1 MFLTIKKQIINNNTK
16 PIMKQHFI
24 QVCMLTAGL
33 AMPTFSASLMAAGNP
48 NPIVAQQ
55 QQVQGTVVDKTGEPL
70 IGVTV
75 QVVGQ
80 QGGTVTDM
88 DGHYSIKAAKGAQL
102 KFSYIGFTEQTLK
115 VTGNQLNV
123 TMSEDNQTLQEV
135 VVVGYGV
142 QKKESLTGA
151 VTVVDAK
158 AFQDKGSVSSPLQAL
173 QGAVPGVVITRN
185 SGAPGDESWGMSLRG
200 AVSTNSASPLV
211 IVDGVEYS
219 DGINGLR
226 LLNSADIESI
236 KFLKDASAAIYG
248 SKAAGGVVLITTKRA
263 KDTKMT
269 IEYSGS
275 FTAKKVGM
283 QPELMSMEQWCDAV
297 ETALMNDG
305 GTNTNWLTYV
315 DLARKYKGSYID
327 LDKSPNPFGSSGFKD
342 VADFVFSDN
351 DWQKTLWGDSWS
363 TQHSLSLSGG
373 NQSNMFRISLGYLYD
388 GSTLQWGNNN
398 NQRFNL
404 RVNDKLQVAK
414 NFTLT
419 TDIAYNRQ
427 DQVAP
432 SQIGSVL
439 SAGTPQPGLPAS
451 TIDGRPYAWGTWC
464 APNWI
469 AELGGDNKLR
479 VNAINIS
486 EMATWNINKNLDAV
500 VTIGYNTSSASRDNV
515 SKAIDWYNY
524 AGTREVFHKP
534 TQSESSYSST
544 FSRTDYYMGSGYLN
558 YHTALA
564 DKHHISAMVGAQYN
578 YMQYKGSGVSVKDIN
593 PELEI
598 PNGQGLVSISG
609 ASKYHEAMMSY
620 FSRLNYDYKERYL
633 LEGLMRYDGS
643 SKFQKENRWQFFWGL
658 SGGWRLMEESFM
670 KPLDHIFSNL
680 KLRLSYGVVGN
691 QSGIG
696 RYDGTQLYNVKTASG
711 ALIGSGLLTYIDT
724 NGELAS
730 TDRTWEKI
738 HNYNVGLDFGFLNNR
753 LTGSVEGF
761 YKRNNNMLI
770 SVDYPGILGDKAP
783 KANKGKFEAKGW
795 ELNLNWADRIG
806 QVKYH
811 IGGMITYAT
820 NKVLDIGATSVI
832 SAGFK
837 SVQEGYPLN
846 SYFGYRYMGKIQTQ
860 EQLQKYTD
868 YYMSGNTLN
877 WTGSLR
883 LGDNMFEDVNHDG
896 KINEKD
902 LVYLGSDDPKLSYSF
917 NLGAEW
923 KGIDISA
930 MFQGVGRRTIFR
942 DGSATGTNSW
952 RVPMSAI
959 YQNTTTQSIG
969 KTWSPEN
976 RDAYYPTY
984 TNTEWLNKYNYQIS
998 TWSVEDGAY
1007 LRLKNLT
1014 IGYTL
1019 PQSVIKKLQPLN
1031 RLRIY
1036 FTGTDL
1042 WETSKVRDG
1051 WDPEQSRTAYDDHN
1065 NPLGRY
1071 PFNRTFTIGVDATF

>member
-1 MFLTIKKQIINNNTK
+1 MKHNFIKA
-16 PIMKQHFI
+16 
-24 QVCMLTAGL
+24 CMLSGL
-33 AMPTFSASLMAAGNP
+33 VTPLFSASVLAAGNP
-48 NPIVAQQ
+48 NPVVAQQ

-80 QGGTVTDM
+80 QGGAVTDL
-88 DGHYSIKAAKGAQL
+88 DGHYSIKAAKGAQI
-102 KFSYIGFTEQTLK
+102 KFTYIGFTEQILK
-115 VTGNQLNV
+115 VTGNTLDV
-123 TMSEDNQTLQEV
+123 TMSEDSQALQEV
-135 VVVGYGV
+135 VVVGYGT

-151 VTVVDAK
+151 VAVVDAK

-173 QGAVPGVVITRN
+173 QGSVPGVVITRN

-200 AVSTNSASPLV
+200 AVSTNNASPLV

-236 KFLKDASAAIYG
+236 NFLKDASAAIYG
-248 SKAAGGVVLITTKRA
+248 SKAAGGVVLVTTKRA
-263 KDTKMT
+263 KDAKMT

-275 FTAKKVGM
+275 FTGKKIGL
-283 QPELMSMEQWCDAV
+283 QPELMTMDQWCDAV
-297 ETALMNDG
+297 ITALTNDG
-305 GTNTNWLTYV
+305 SSNTNWLTYAK
-315 DLARKYKGSYID
+315 LAQKYKGSYID
-327 LDKSPNPFGSSGFKD
+327 LDKSPNPYGGAGFKD

-363 TQHSLSLSGG
+363 TQHSLSISGG
-373 NQSNMFRISLGYLYD
+373 NQANMFRISLGYLYD

-404 RVNDKLQVAK
+404 RINDKLQLAK

-432 SQIGSVL
+432 SQLNSVL
-439 SAGTPQPGLPAS
+439 SASTPQPGLPAS
-451 TIDGRPYAWGTWC
+451 TINGRPYAWGTWC
-464 APNWI
+464 APNWV

-479 VNAINIS
+479 VNAVNIS
-486 EMATWNINKNLDAV
+486 EVLNWNINKHLDAV
-500 VTIGYNTSSASRDNV
+500 VTVGYNTSSATRDKV
-515 SKAIDWYNY
+515 RKAIDWYNY
-524 AGTREVFHKP
+524 AGTRIVRTYP
-534 TQSESSYSST
+534 TQAESSYENT
-544 FSRTDYYMGSGYLN
+544 FSRTDYYMGSGYVN
-558 YHTALA
+558 YHNTFA
-564 DKHHISAMVGAQYN
+564 DAHNFSAMVGAQYN
-578 YMQYKGSGVSVKDIN
+578 YMQYKGTGVQVKDIN
-593 PELEI
+593 PDLEV
-598 PNGQGLVSISG
+598 PNGQGEIKLTN
-609 ASKYHEAMMSY
+609 ATKYHEAMMSY
-620 FSRLNYDYKERYL
+620 FGRLNYDYKQRYL

-643 SKFQKENRWQFFWGL
+643 SKFQPENRWEFFWGL

-670 KPLDHIFSNL
+670 KPLSNIFSNL

-691 QSGIG
+691 QNGIG

-711 ALIGSGLLTYIDT
+711 ALVGTGLLTYIDT

-753 LTGSVEGF
+753 LTGSVEAF

-770 SVDYPGILGDKAP
+770 SVQYPGILGDNAP

-795 ELNLNWADRIG
+795 ELNVNWADNIG
-806 QVKYH
+806 KMKYH
-811 IGGMITYAT
+811 VGGMITYAT
-820 NKVLDIGATSVI
+820 NKVLDYGSTEVM

-837 SVQEGYPLN
+837 DVKQGYPLN
-846 SYFGYRYMGKIQTQ
+846 SYFGYRYIGKIQNK

-868 YYMSGNTLN
+868 YYYAGNTLN

-902 LVYLGSDDPKLSYSF
+902 LVYLGTNDPKLSYSF
-917 NLGAEW
+917 NFGAEW
-923 KGIDISA
+923 KGIDVSA

-942 DGSATGTNSW
+942 DASATGTSTW
-952 RVPMSAI
+952 RVPMAAI
-959 YQNTTTQSIG
+959 YLNTLNSSVG
-969 KTWSPEN
+969 KTWSPE
-976 RDAYYPTY
+976 RPDAYYPTY
-984 TNTEWLNKYNYQIS
+984 TNIQWINKYNYQIS
-998 TWSVEDGAY
+998 SWSVEDGAY
-1007 LRLKNLT
+1007 LRLKNVT

-1019 PQSVIKKLQPLN
+1019 PQSVLKSLKPLN
-1031 RLRIY
+1031 RLRVY
-1036 FTGTDL
+1036 FTGSDL
-1042 WETSKVRDG
+1042 WETSKIRDG
-1051 WDPEQSRTAYDDHN
+1051 WDPEQSRNAYDDTN
-1065 NPLGRY
+1065 NALGRF

>member
-1 MFLTIKKQIINNNTK
+1 
-16 PIMKQHFI
+16 MKQQFI
-24 QVCMLTAGL
+24 KVCMLSGL
-33 AMPTFSASLMAAGNP
+33 AMPLFSASLMATGNP

-80 QGGTVTDM
+80 QGGTVTDL
-88 DGHYSIKAAKGAQL
+88 DGHYSIKAAKGAQI
-102 KFSYIGFTEQTLK
+102 KFSYIGFTEQVLK
-115 VTGNQLNV
+115 VAGNQLNV

-151 VTVVDAK
+151 VAVVDAK

-173 QGAVPGVVITRN
+173 QGAVPGVIITRN

-200 AVSTNSASPLV
+200 AVSANTAAPLV

-236 KFLKDASAAIYG
+236 NFLKDASAAIYG
-248 SKAAGGVVLITTKRA
+248 SKAAGGVVLVTTKRA
-263 KDTKMT
+263 KDAKMT

-275 FTAKKVGM
+275 FTAKKLGL
-283 QPELMSMEQWCDAV
+283 QPELMSMDQWCDAV
-297 ETALMNDG
+297 QTALTNDG

-315 DLARKYKGSYID
+315 DLARRYKNSYID
-327 LDKSPNPFGSSGFKD
+327 LDKNPNPFGTSGFKD
-342 VADFVFSDN
+342 VADFVYSDN
-351 DWQKTLWGDSWS
+351 DWQKTLWGNSWS

-373 NQSNMFRISLGYLYD
+373 NQSNLFRISLGFLYD
-388 GSTLQWGNNN
+388 GSPLQWGNNN
-398 NQRFNL
+398 NKRFNL

-414 NFTLT
+414 NFSLV

-432 SQIGSVL
+432 SMIGSVL
-439 SAGTPQPGLPAS
+439 SASTPQPGLPAS

-464 APNWI
+464 APNWL

-486 EMATWNINKNLDAV
+486 EVATWNINKHLDAV
-500 VTIGYNTSSASRDNV
+500 VTIGYNTSSATRDNV
-515 SKAIDWYNY
+515 ENAIDWYNY
-524 AGTREVFHKP
+524 AGTRVVYNKP
-534 TQSESSYSST
+534 TQADSKYTST

-558 YHTALA
+558 YHNTFA
-564 DKHHISAMVGAQYN
+564 DVHNLSVMAGAQYN
-578 YMQYKGSGVSVKDIN
+578 YTQFKGSGVSVKDIN
-593 PELEI
+593 SSLEV
-598 PNGQGLVSISG
+598 PNGQGLVEL
-609 ASKYHEAMMSY
+609 ANVSKYHEAMMSY
-620 FSRLNYDYKERYL
+620 FGRLNYDYKERYL

-643 SKFQKENRWQFFWGL
+643 SKFQPENRWQFFWGL

-670 KPLDHIFSNL
+670 KPLSHIFSNL

-691 QSGIG
+691 QNGIG

-711 ALIGSGLLTYIDT
+711 ALIGGGLLSYIDT

-730 TDRTWEKI
+730 TARTWEKI
-738 HNYNVGLDFGFLNNR
+738 HNYNLGLDFGFLNNR
-753 LTGSVEGF
+753 LTGTVEAF

-770 SVDYPGILGDKAP
+770 SVTYPGILGDNAP

-795 ELNLNWADRIG
+795 ELNVNWADKIG

-811 IGGMITYAT
+811 VGGMVTYAT
-820 NKVLDIGATSVI
+820 NKLIDYGATNVI
-832 SAGFK
+832 SSGLH
-837 SVQEGYPLN
+837 SNIEGYPLN
-846 SYFGYRYMGKIQTQ
+846 SYFGYRYMGKIQDAD
-860 EQLQKYTD
+860 QLQKYTD
-868 YYMSGNTLN
+868 YYYGGNTVN

-883 LGDNMFEDVNHDG
+883 LGDNMYEDVNHDG
-896 KINEKD
+896 KLNEKD
-902 LVYLGSDDPKLSYSF
+902 LVYLGTNDPKLSYSF
-917 NLGAEW
+917 NFGAEW
-923 KGIDISA
+923 KGFDFSM

-942 DGSATGTNSW
+942 DKNDGLNTW
-952 RVPMSAI
+952 RVPMQAI
-959 YQNTTTQSIG
+959 YLNTTTQSIG
-969 KTWSPEN
+969 NTWSPEHP
-976 RDAYYPTY
+976 DAYYPTY
-984 TNTEWLNKYNYQIS
+984 TNITWINKYNYQIS
-998 TWSVEDGAY
+998 SWSVEDGAY

-1019 PQSVIKKLQPLN
+1019 PQSVIKKLKPLS
-1031 RLRIY
+1031 RLRVY
-1036 FTGTDL
+1036 FTGNDL
-1042 WETSKVRDG
+1042 WETSKIRDG
-1051 WDPEQSRTAYDDHN
+1051 WDPEQSNRAYDDHD
-1065 NPLGRY
+1065 NPLSRY
-1071 PFNRTFTIGVDATF
+1071 PFSRAFTFGVDATF

>member
-1 MFLTIKKQIINNNTK
+1 
-16 PIMKQHFI
+16 MKQQFI
-24 QVCMLTAGL
+24 KVCMLSGL
-33 AMPTFSASLMAAGNP
+33 AMPLFSASLLAAGNP

-80 QGGTVTDM
+80 QGGTVTDL

-102 KFSYIGFTEQTLK
+102 KFSYIGFTEQVLK
-115 VTGNQLNV
+115 VAGNQLNV
-123 TMSEDNQTLQEV
+123 TMSEDNQMLQEV

-151 VTVVDAK
+151 VAVVDAK
-158 AFQDKGSVSSPLQAL
+158 AFQDKGSISSPLQAL
-173 QGAVPGVVITRN
+173 QGAVPGVIITRN

-200 AVSTNSASPLV
+200 AVSANTAAPLV

-236 KFLKDASAAIYG
+236 NFLKDASAAIYG
-248 SKAAGGVVLITTKRA
+248 SKAAGGVVLVTTKRA
-263 KDTKMT
+263 KDAKMT

-275 FTAKKVGM
+275 FTAKKLGL
-283 QPELMSMEQWCDAV
+283 QPKLMSMDQWCDAV
-297 ETALMNDG
+297 ETALTNDG

-315 DLARKYKGSYID
+315 DLARRYKNSYID
-327 LDKSPNPFGSSGFKD
+327 LDKTPNPFGSAGFKD
-342 VADFVFSDN
+342 VADFVYSDN
-351 DWQKTLWGDSWS
+351 DWQKTLWGNSWS

-373 NQSNMFRISLGYLYD
+373 NQSNLFRISLGFLYD
-388 GSTLQWGNNN
+388 DSPLQWGNNN
-398 NQRFNL
+398 NKRFNL

-414 NFTLT
+414 NFSLV

-432 SQIGSVL
+432 SMIGSVL
-439 SAGTPQPGLPAS
+439 SASTPQPGLPAS

-464 APNWI
+464 APNWL

-486 EMATWNINKNLDAV
+486 EVATWNINKHLDAV
-500 VTIGYNTSSASRDNV
+500 VTIGYNTSSATRDNV
-515 SKAIDWYNY
+515 ENAIDWYNY
-524 AGTREVFHKP
+524 AGTRVVYNKP
-534 TQSESSYSST
+534 TQADSKYTST

-558 YHTALA
+558 YHNTFA
-564 DKHHISAMVGAQYN
+564 DVHNLSVMAGAQYN
-578 YMQYKGSGVSVKDIN
+578 YTQFKGSGVSVKDIN
-593 PELEI
+593 SSLEV
-598 PNGQGLVSISG
+598 PNGQGLVEL
-609 ASKYHEAMMSY
+609 ANVSKYHEAMMSY
-620 FSRLNYDYKERYL
+620 FGRLNYDYKERYL

-643 SKFQKENRWQFFWGL
+643 SKFQPENRWQFFWGL

-670 KPLDHIFSNL
+670 KPLSHIFSNL

-691 QSGIG
+691 QNGIG

-711 ALIGSGLLTYIDT
+711 ALIGGGLLSYIDT

-738 HNYNVGLDFGFLNNR
+738 HNYNLGLDFGFLNNR
-753 LTGSVEGF
+753 LTGTVEAF

-770 SVDYPGILGDKAP
+770 SVTYPGILGDNAP

-795 ELNLNWADRIG
+795 ELNVNWADKIG

-811 IGGMITYAT
+811 VGGMVTYAT
-820 NKVLDIGATSVI
+820 NKLIDYGATNVI
-832 SAGFK
+832 SSGLH
-837 SVQEGYPLN
+837 SNIEGYPLN
-846 SYFGYRYMGKIQTQ
+846 SYFGYRYMGKIQDAD
-860 EQLQKYTD
+860 QLQKYTD
-868 YYMSGNTLN
+868 YYYGGNTVN

-883 LGDNMFEDVNHDG
+883 LGDNMYEDVNHDG
-896 KINEKD
+896 KLNEKD
-902 LVYLGSDDPKLSYSF
+902 LVYLGTNDPKLSYSF
-917 NLGAEW
+917 NFGAEW
-923 KGIDISA
+923 KGFDFSM

-942 DGSATGTNSW
+942 DKNGGLNTW
-952 RVPMSAI
+952 RVPMQAI
-959 YQNTTTQSIG
+959 YLNTTTQSIG
-969 KTWSPEN
+969 NTWSPEH
-976 RDAYYPTY
+976 RDAYFPTY
-984 TNTEWLNKYNYQIS
+984 TNVTWINQYNYQIS
-998 TWSVEDGAY
+998 SWSVEDGAY

-1019 PQSVIKKLQPLN
+1019 PQSVIKKLKPLS
-1031 RLRIY
+1031 RLRVY
-1036 FTGTDL
+1036 FTGNDL
-1042 WETSKVRDG
+1042 WETSKIRDG
-1051 WDPEQSRTAYDDHN
+1051 WDPEQSNRAYDDHD
-1065 NPLGRY
+1065 NPLSRY
-1071 PFNRTFTIGVDATF
+1071 PFSRTFTFGVDATF

>member
-1 MFLTIKKQIINNNTK
+1 
-16 PIMKQHFI
+16 MKQQFI
-24 QVCMLTAGL
+24 KVCMLSGL
-33 AMPTFSASLMAAGNP
+33 AMPLFSASLMAAGNP

-80 QGGTVTDM
+80 QSGTVTDL

-102 KFSYIGFTEQTLK
+102 KFSYIGFTEQVLK
-115 VTGNQLNV
+115 VTGGKLDV

-151 VTVVDAK
+151 VAVVDAR

-173 QGAVPGVVITRN
+173 QGAVPGVIITRN

-200 AVSTNSASPLV
+200 AVSANTAAPLV

-236 KFLKDASAAIYG
+236 NFLKDASAAIYG
-248 SKAAGGVVLITTKRA
+248 SKAAGGVVLVTTKRA
-263 KDTKMT
+263 KDAKMT

-275 FTAKKVGM
+275 FTAKKLGL
-283 QPELMSMEQWCDAV
+283 QPELMSMDQWCDAV
-297 ETALMNDG
+297 QTALTNDG

-315 DLARKYKGSYID
+315 DLARRYKNSYID
-327 LDKSPNPFGSSGFKD
+327 LDKNPNPFGTSGFKD
-342 VADFVFSDN
+342 VADFVYSDN
-351 DWQKTLWGDSWS
+351 DWQKTLWGNSWS

-373 NQSNMFRISLGYLYD
+373 NQSNMFRISLGFLYD
-388 GSTLQWGNNN
+388 GSPLQWGNNN
-398 NQRFNL
+398 NKRFNL

-414 NFTLT
+414 NFSLV

-432 SQIGSVL
+432 SMIGSVL
-439 SAGTPQPGLPAS
+439 SASTPQPGLPAS

-464 APNWI
+464 APNWL

-486 EMATWNINKNLDAV
+486 EVATWNINKHLDAV
-500 VTIGYNTSSASRDNV
+500 VTIGYNTSSATRDNV
-515 SKAIDWYNY
+515 ENAIDWYNY
-524 AGTREVFHKP
+524 AGTRVVYNKP
-534 TQSESSYSST
+534 TQADSKYTST

-558 YHTALA
+558 YHNTFA
-564 DKHHISAMVGAQYN
+564 DVHNLSVMAGAQYN
-578 YMQYKGSGVSVKDIN
+578 YTQFKGSGVSVKDIN
-593 PELEI
+593 SSLEV
-598 PNGQGLVSISG
+598 PNGQGLVEL
-609 ASKYHEAMMSY
+609 ANVSKYHEAMMSY
-620 FSRLNYDYKERYL
+620 FGRLNYDYKERYL

-643 SKFQKENRWQFFWGL
+643 SKFQPENRWQFFWGL

-670 KPLDHIFSNL
+670 KPLSHIFSNL

-691 QSGIG
+691 QNGIG
-696 RYDGTQLYNVKTASG
+696 RYDGTQLYNVKTAAG
-711 ALIGSGLLTYIDT
+711 ALVGSGLLSYIDT

-738 HNYNVGLDFGFLNNR
+738 HNYNLGLDFGFLNNR
-753 LTGSVEGF
+753 LTGTVEAF

-770 SVDYPGILGDKAP
+770 SVTYPGILGDNAP

-795 ELNLNWADRIG
+795 ELNVNWADKIG
-806 QVKYH
+806 QVKYQV
-811 IGGMITYAT
+811 GGMVTYAT
-820 NKVLDIGATSVI
+820 NKLIDYGATNVI
-832 SAGFK
+832 SSGLH
-837 SVQEGYPLN
+837 SNIEGYPLN
-846 SYFGYRYMGKIQTQ
+846 SYFGYRYMGKIQDAD
-860 EQLQKYTD
+860 QLQKYTD
-868 YYMSGNTLN
+868 YYYGGNTVN

-883 LGDNMFEDVNHDG
+883 LGDNMYEDVNHDG
-896 KINEKD
+896 KLNEKD
-902 LVYLGSDDPKLSYSF
+902 LVYLGTNDPKLSYSF
-917 NLGAEW
+917 NFGAEW
-923 KGIDISA
+923 KGFDFSM

-942 DGSATGTNSW
+942 DKNGGLNTW
-952 RVPMSAI
+952 RVPMQAI
-959 YQNTTTQSIG
+959 YLNTTTQSIG
-969 KTWSPEN
+969 NTWSPEH

-984 TNTEWLNKYNYQIS
+984 TNITWINKYNYQIS
-998 TWSVEDGAY
+998 SWSVEDGAY

-1019 PQSVIKKLQPLN
+1019 PQGIIKKLKPLS
-1031 RLRIY
+1031 RLRVY
-1036 FTGTDL
+1036 FTGNDL
-1042 WETSKVRDG
+1042 WETSKIRDG
-1051 WDPEQSRTAYDDHN
+1051 WDPEQSNRAYDDHD
-1065 NPLGRY
+1065 NPLSRY
-1071 PFNRTFTIGVDATF
+1071 PFSRTFTFGVDATF

>member
-1 MFLTIKKQIINNNTK
+1 
-16 PIMKQHFI
+16 MKQQFI
-24 QVCMLTAGL
+24 KVCMLSGL
-33 AMPTFSASLMAAGNP
+33 AMPLFSASLMAAGNP
-48 NPIVAQQ
+48 SPIVAQQ

-80 QGGTVTDM
+80 QGGTVTDL
-88 DGHYSIKAAKGAQL
+88 DGHYSIKAAKGAQI
-102 KFSYIGFTEQTLK
+102 KFSYIGFTEQVLK
-115 VTGNQLNV
+115 VTGGKLDV

-151 VTVVDAK
+151 VAVVDAR

-173 QGAVPGVVITRN
+173 QGAVPGVIITRN

-200 AVSTNSASPLV
+200 AVSANTAAPLV

-236 KFLKDASAAIYG
+236 NFLKDASAAIYG
-248 SKAAGGVVLITTKRA
+248 SKAAGGVVLVTTKRA
-263 KDTKMT
+263 KDAKMT

-275 FTAKKVGM
+275 FTAKKLGL
-283 QPELMSMEQWCDAV
+283 QPELMSMDQWCDAV
-297 ETALMNDG
+297 QTALTNDG

-315 DLARKYKGSYID
+315 DLARRYKNSYID
-327 LDKSPNPFGSSGFKD
+327 LDKNPNPFGTSGFKD
-342 VADFVFSDN
+342 VADFVYSDN
-351 DWQKTLWGDSWS
+351 DWQKTLWGNSWS

-373 NQSNMFRISLGYLYD
+373 NQSNMFRISLGFLYD
-388 GSTLQWGNNN
+388 GSPLQWGNNN
-398 NQRFNL
+398 NKRFNL

-414 NFTLT
+414 NFSLV

-432 SQIGSVL
+432 SMIGSVL
-439 SAGTPQPGLPAS
+439 SASTPQPGLPAS

-464 APNWI
+464 APNWL

-486 EMATWNINKNLDAV
+486 EVATWNINKHLDAV
-500 VTIGYNTSSASRDNV
+500 VTIGYNTSSATRDNV
-515 SKAIDWYNY
+515 ENAIDWYNY
-524 AGTREVFHKP
+524 AGTRVVYNKP
-534 TQSESSYSST
+534 TQADSKYTST

-558 YHTALA
+558 YHNTFA
-564 DKHHISAMVGAQYN
+564 DVHNLSVMAGAQYN
-578 YMQYKGSGVSVKDIN
+578 YTQFKGSGVSVKDIN
-593 PELEI
+593 SSLEV
-598 PNGQGLVSISG
+598 PNGQGLVEL
-609 ASKYHEAMMSY
+609 ANVSKYHEAMMSY
-620 FSRLNYDYKERYL
+620 FGRLNYDYKERYL

-643 SKFQKENRWQFFWGL
+643 SKFQPENRWQFFWGL

-670 KPLDHIFSNL
+670 KPLSHIFSNL

-691 QSGIG
+691 QNGIG
-696 RYDGTQLYNVKTASG
+696 RYDGTQLYNVKTAAG
-711 ALIGSGLLTYIDT
+711 ALVGSGLLSYIDT

-738 HNYNVGLDFGFLNNR
+738 HNYNLGLDFGFLNNR
-753 LTGSVEGF
+753 LTGTVEAF

-770 SVDYPGILGDKAP
+770 SVTYPGILGDNAP

-795 ELNLNWADRIG
+795 ELNVNWADKIG

-811 IGGMITYAT
+811 IGGMVTYAT
-820 NKVLDIGATSVI
+820 NKLIDYGATNVI
-832 SAGFK
+832 SSGLH
-837 SVQEGYPLN
+837 SNIEGYPLN
-846 SYFGYRYMGKIQTQ
+846 SYFGYRYMGKIQDAD
-860 EQLQKYTD
+860 QLQKYTD
-868 YYMSGNTLN
+868 YYYGGNTVN

-883 LGDNMFEDVNHDG
+883 LGDNMYEDVNHDG
-896 KINEKD
+896 KLNEKD
-902 LVYLGSDDPKLSYSF
+902 LVYLGTNDPKLSYSF
-917 NLGAEW
+917 NFGAEW
-923 KGIDISA
+923 KGFDFSM

-942 DGSATGTNSW
+942 DKNGGLNTW
-952 RVPMSAI
+952 RVPMQAI
-959 YQNTTTQSIG
+959 YLNTTTQSIG
-969 KTWSPEN
+969 NTWSPEH

-984 TNTEWLNKYNYQIS
+984 TNITWINKYNYQIS
-998 TWSVEDGAY
+998 SWSVEDGAY

-1019 PQSVIKKLQPLN
+1019 PQGIIKKLKPLS
-1031 RLRIY
+1031 RLRVY
-1036 FTGTDL
+1036 FTGNDL
-1042 WETSKVRDG
+1042 WETSKIRDG
-1051 WDPEQSRTAYDDHN
+1051 WDPEQSNRAYDDHE
-1065 NPLGRY
+1065 NPLSRY
-1071 PFNRTFTIGVDATF
+1071 PFSRTFTFGVDATF

>member
-1 MFLTIKKQIINNNTK
+1 
-16 PIMKQHFI
+16 
-24 QVCMLTAGL
+24 
-33 AMPTFSASLMAAGNP
+33 
-48 NPIVAQQ
+48 
-55 QQVQGTVVDKTGEPL
+55 
-70 IGVTV
+70 
-75 QVVGQ
+75 
-80 QGGTVTDM
+80 
-88 DGHYSIKAAKGAQL
+88 
-102 KFSYIGFTEQTLK
+102 
-115 VTGNQLNV
+115 
-123 TMSEDNQTLQEV
+123 
-135 VVVGYGV
+135 
-142 QKKESLTGA
+142 
-151 VTVVDAK
+151 
-158 AFQDKGSVSSPLQAL
+158 
-173 QGAVPGVVITRN
+173 
-185 SGAPGDESWGMSLRG
+185 
-200 AVSTNSASPLV
+200 
-211 IVDGVEYS
+211 
-219 DGINGLR
+219 
-226 LLNSADIESI
+226 
-236 KFLKDASAAIYG
+236 
-248 SKAAGGVVLITTKRA
+248 
-263 KDTKMT
+263 
-269 IEYSGS
+269 
-275 FTAKKVGM
+275 
-283 QPELMSMEQWCDAV
+283 
-297 ETALMNDG
+297 
-305 GTNTNWLTYV
+305 
-315 DLARKYKGSYID
+315 
-327 LDKSPNPFGSSGFKD
+327 
-342 VADFVFSDN
+342 
-351 DWQKTLWGDSWS
+351 
-363 TQHSLSLSGG
+363 
-373 NQSNMFRISLGYLYD
+373 MFRISLGYLYD

-464 APNWI
+464 APNWV

-564 DKHHISAMVGAQYN
+564 DMHHISAMVGAQYN

-593 PELEI
+593 PKLEI

-795 ELNLNWADRIG
+795 EVNLNWADRIG

-846 SYFGYRYMGKIQTQ
+846 SYFGYRYIGKIQTQ

>member
-1 MFLTIKKQIINNNTK
+1 MKHNFIKA
-16 PIMKQHFI
+16 
-24 QVCMLTAGL
+24 CMLSGL
-33 AMPTFSASLMAAGNP
+33 VTPLFSASVLAAGNP

-80 QGGTVTDM
+80 QGGTVTDL

-102 KFSYIGFTEQTLK
+102 KFSYIGFTEQVLK
-115 VTGNQLNV
+115 VTGAQLNV
-123 TMSEDNQTLQEV
+123 TMSEDSQALQEV
-135 VVVGYGV
+135 VVVGYGT

-151 VTVVDAK
+151 VAVVDAK

-173 QGAVPGVVITRN
+173 QGAVPGVIITRN

-200 AVSTNSASPLV
+200 AVSTNNASPLV

-236 KFLKDASAAIYG
+236 NFLKDASAAIYG

-263 KDTKMT
+263 KESNMT

-275 FTAKKVGM
+275 FTAKKIGL
-283 QPELMSMEQWCDAV
+283 QPELMNMDQWCDAV
-297 ETALMNDG
+297 ETALLNDG

-315 DLARKYKGSYID
+315 DLARRYKNSYID
-327 LDKSPNPFGSSGFKD
+327 LDKNPNPFGSSGFKD
-342 VADFVFSDN
+342 VADFVYSDN

-373 NQSNMFRISLGYLYD
+373 NQANMFRISLGYLYD

-414 NFTLT
+414 NFSLT

-427 DQVAP
+427 NQVSP
-432 SQIGSVL
+432 TQIGAVL

-479 VNAINIS
+479 VDAINIS
-486 EMATWNINKNLDAV
+486 EVATWNINKHLDAV
-500 VTIGYNTSSASRDNV
+500 VTIGYNTSSATRDAV

-524 AGTREVFHKP
+524 AGTRIVYNSP

-558 YHTALA
+558 YRNTFANAHNL
-564 DKHHISAMVGAQYN
+564 SAMVGAQYN
-578 YMQYKGSGVSVKDIN
+578 YTQYKGSGVSVKDIN
-593 PELEI
+593 SDLEI
-598 PNGQGLVSISG
+598 PNGQGLVSING

-620 FSRLNYDYKERYL
+620 FGRLNYDYKERYL

-643 SKFQKENRWQFFWGL
+643 SKFQPENRWEFFWGV

-670 KPLDHIFSNL
+670 KPLEHTFSNL

-691 QSGIG
+691 QNGIG

-753 LTGSVEGF
+753 LTGSVEAF

-770 SVDYPGILGDKAP
+770 SVSYPGILGDSAP

-795 ELNLNWADRIG
+795 ELNANWADKIG

-811 IGGMITYAT
+811 VGGMITYAT

-837 SVQEGYPLN
+837 NVQQGYPLN
-846 SYFGYRYMGKIQTQ
+846 SYFGYRYIGKIQTQ

-902 LVYLGSDDPKLSYSF
+902 LVYLGTNDPKLSYSF

-923 KGIDISA
+923 RGIDVSA

-942 DGSATGTNSW
+942 DGSATGINSW
-952 RVPMSAI
+952 RVPMAAI
-959 YQNTTTQSIG
+959 YLNTTTQSIG
-969 KTWSPEN
+969 NTWSPEH

-984 TNTEWLNKYNYQIS
+984 TNTQWLNKYNYQIS

-1014 IGYTL
+1014 VGYTL
-1019 PQSVIKKLQPLN
+1019 PQSVIKSLKPLS
-1031 RLRIY
+1031 RLRVY

-1051 WDPEQSRTAYDDHN
+1051 WDPEQSRNAYDDHN

>member
-1 MFLTIKKQIINNNTK
+1 
-16 PIMKQHFI
+16 MKQHFI

-123 TMSEDNQTLQEV
+123 TMSEDSQTLQDV

-151 VTVVDAK
+151 VAVVDAK

-236 KFLKDASAAIYG
+236 NFLKDASAAIYG

-464 APNWI
+464 APNWV

-564 DKHHISAMVGAQYN
+564 DMHHISAMVGAQYN

-795 ELNLNWADRIG
+795 EVNLNWADRIG

-846 SYFGYRYMGKIQTQ
+846 SYFGYRYIGKIQTQ

>member
-1 MFLTIKKQIINNNTK
+1 
-16 PIMKQHFI
+16 MKQQFI
-24 QVCMLTAGL
+24 KVCMLSGL
-33 AMPTFSASLMAAGNP
+33 AMPLFSASLLAAGNP

-80 QGGTVTDM
+80 QGGTVTDL

-102 KFSYIGFTEQTLK
+102 KFSFIGFTEQVLK
-115 VTGNQLNV
+115 VAGPQLNV
-123 TMSEDNQTLQEV
+123 TMEDDNQTLQEV

-151 VTVVDAK
+151 VAVVDAK

-173 QGAVPGVVITRN
+173 QGAVPGVIITRN

-200 AVSTNSASPLV
+200 AVSANTAAPLV

-236 KFLKDASAAIYG
+236 NFLKDASAAIYG
-248 SKAAGGVVLITTKRA
+248 SKAAGGVVLVTTKRA
-263 KDTKMT
+263 KDAKMT

-275 FTAKKVGM
+275 FTAKKLGL
-283 QPELMSMEQWCDAV
+283 QPKLMSMDQWCDAV
-297 ETALMNDG
+297 ETALTNDG

-315 DLARKYKGSYID
+315 DLARRYKNSYIN
-327 LDKSPNPFGSSGFKD
+327 LDKNPNPFGTSGFKD
-342 VADFVFSDN
+342 VADFVYSDN
-351 DWQKTLWGDSWS
+351 DWQKTLWGNSWS

-373 NQSNMFRISLGYLYD
+373 NQSNLFRISLGFLYD
-388 GSTLQWGNNN
+388 GSPLQWGNNN
-398 NQRFNL
+398 NKRFNL

-414 NFTLT
+414 NFSLV

-432 SQIGSVL
+432 SMIGSVL
-439 SAGTPQPGLPAS
+439 SASTPQPGLPAS

-464 APNWI
+464 APNWL

-486 EMATWNINKNLDAV
+486 EVATWNIDKHLDAV
-500 VTIGYNTSSASRDNV
+500 VTIGYNTSSATRDNV
-515 SKAIDWYNY
+515 ENAIDWYNY
-524 AGTREVFHKP
+524 AGTRVVYNKP
-534 TQSESSYSST
+534 TQADSKYTST

-558 YHTALA
+558 YHNTFA
-564 DKHHISAMVGAQYN
+564 DVHNLSVMAGAQYN
-578 YMQYKGSGVSVKDIN
+578 YTQFKGSGVSVKDIN
-593 PELEI
+593 SSLEV
-598 PNGQGLVSISG
+598 PNGQGLVEL
-609 ASKYHEAMMSY
+609 ANVSKYHEAMMSY
-620 FSRLNYDYKERYL
+620 FGRLNYDYKERYL

-643 SKFQKENRWQFFWGL
+643 SKFQPENRWQFFWGL

-670 KPLDHIFSNL
+670 KPLSHIFSNL

-691 QSGIG
+691 QNGIG
-696 RYDGTQLYNVKTASG
+696 RYDGTQLYNVKTAAG
-711 ALIGSGLLTYIDT
+711 ALVGSGLLSYIDT

-738 HNYNVGLDFGFLNNR
+738 HNYNLGLDFGFLNNR
-753 LTGSVEGF
+753 LTGTVEAF

-770 SVDYPGILGDKAP
+770 SVTYPGILGDNAP

-795 ELNLNWADRIG
+795 ELNVNWADKIG

-811 IGGMITYAT
+811 VGGMVTYAT
-820 NKVLDIGATSVI
+820 NKLIDYGATNVI
-832 SAGFK
+832 SSGLH
-837 SVQEGYPLN
+837 SNIEGYPLN
-846 SYFGYRYMGKIQTQ
+846 SYFGYRYMGKIQDAD
-860 EQLQKYTD
+860 QLQKYTD
-868 YYMSGNTLN
+868 YYYGGNTVN

-883 LGDNMFEDVNHDG
+883 LGDNMYEDVNHDG
-896 KINEKD
+896 KLNEKD
-902 LVYLGSDDPKLSYSF
+902 LVYLGTNDPKLSYSF
-917 NLGAEW
+917 NFGAEW
-923 KGIDISA
+923 KGFDFSM

-942 DGSATGTNSW
+942 DKNGGLNTW
-952 RVPMSAI
+952 RVPMQAI
-959 YQNTTTQSIG
+959 YLNTTTQSIG
-969 KTWSPEN
+969 NTWSPEH
-976 RDAYYPTY
+976 RDAYFPTY
-984 TNTEWLNKYNYQIS
+984 TNVTWINQYNYQIS
-998 TWSVEDGAY
+998 SWSVEDGAY

-1019 PQSVIKKLQPLN
+1019 PQSVIKKLKPLS
-1031 RLRIY
+1031 RLRVY
-1036 FTGTDL
+1036 FTGNDL
-1042 WETSKVRDG
+1042 WETSKIRDG
-1051 WDPEQSRTAYDDHN
+1051 WDPEQSNRAYDDHD
-1065 NPLGRY
+1065 NPLSRY
-1071 PFNRTFTIGVDATF
+1071 PFSRTFTFGVDATF

>member
-1 MFLTIKKQIINNNTK
+1 
-16 PIMKQHFI
+16 MKQHFI
-24 QVCMLTAGL
+24 KVCMLSGL
-33 AMPTFSASLMAAGNP
+33 AMPLFSASLMAAGNP

-80 QGGTVTDM
+80 QGGVVTDL
-88 DGHYSIKAAKGAQL
+88 DGHYSIKVSKGAQL

-151 VTVVDAK
+151 VAVVDAK

-236 KFLKDASAAIYG
+236 NFLKDASAAIYG
-248 SKAAGGVVLITTKRA
+248 SKAAGGVVLVTTKHA
-263 KDTKMT
+263 KDAKMT

-404 RVNDKLQVAK
+404 RINDKLQVAK

-500 VTIGYNTSSASRDNV
+500 VTIGYNTSSANRDNV

-524 AGTREVFHKP
+524 AGTREVHHKP

-564 DKHHISAMVGAQYN
+564 NVHHVSAMVGAQYN

-620 FSRLNYDYKERYL
+620 FSRLNYDFKERYL

-643 SKFQKENRWQFFWGL
+643 SKFQKENRWQFFWGF

-696 RYDGTQLYNVKTASG
+696 RYDGTQLYNVKAASG

-969 KTWSPEN
+969 KTWSPEH

>member
-1 MFLTIKKQIINNNTK
+1 
-16 PIMKQHFI
+16 MKQHFI
-24 QVCMLTAGL
+24 KVCMLTGL
-33 AMPTFSASLMAAGNP
+33 AMPLFSASLMATGNP

-80 QGGTVTDM
+80 QGGAVTDL
-88 DGHYSIKAAKGAQL
+88 DGHYTIKAAKGAQL
-102 KFSYIGFTEQTLK
+102 KFSYIGFTEQVLK
-115 VTGNQLNV
+115 VTGNQLDV
-123 TMSEDNQTLQEV
+123 TMSEDSQALQEV
-135 VVVGYGV
+135 VVVGYGT

-151 VTVVDAK
+151 VAVVDAK

-173 QGAVPGVVITRN
+173 QGSVPGVIITRN

-200 AVSTNSASPLV
+200 AVSTNNASPLV

-236 KFLKDASAAIYG
+236 NFLKDASAAIYG
-248 SKAAGGVVLITTKRA
+248 SKAAGGVVLVTTKRA
-263 KDTKMT
+263 KDAKMT

-275 FTAKKVGM
+275 FTAKKIGL
-283 QPELMSMEQWCDAV
+283 QPELMSMDQWCDAV

-315 DLARKYKGSYID
+315 DLARRYKNGYID
-327 LDKSPNPFGSSGFKD
+327 LDNSPNPFGSSGFKD

-373 NQSNMFRISLGYLYD
+373 NQANMFRISLGYLYD

-404 RVNDKLQVAK
+404 RINDKLQVAK
-414 NFTLT
+414 NFSLT

-432 SQIGSVL
+432 SQLSSVL
-439 SAGTPQPGLPAS
+439 SAGIPQPGLPAS
-451 TIDGRPYAWGTWC
+451 SVNGRPYAWGTWC
-464 APNWI
+464 APNWM

-486 EMATWNINKNLDAV
+486 EVANWNINKHLDAV
-500 VTIGYNTSSASRDNV
+500 VTIGYNTSSATRDIV
-515 SKAIDWYNY
+515 KKSIDWYNY
-524 AGTREVFHKP
+524 AGTRIVRTDP
-534 TQSESSYSST
+534 TQDESSYTST

-558 YHTALA
+558 YHNTFA
-564 DKHHISAMVGAQYN
+564 DVHNFSAMVGAQYN
-578 YMQYKGSGVSVKDIN
+578 YMQYKGTGVSIKDIN
-593 PELEI
+593 PDLEV
-598 PNGQGLVSISG
+598 PNGQGETKLSSV
-609 ASKYHEAMMSY
+609 AKYHEAMMSY
-620 FSRLNYDYKERYL
+620 FGRLNYDYKERYL

-643 SKFQKENRWQFFWGL
+643 SKFQPENRWQFFWGV

-670 KPLDHIFSNL
+670 KPLSNIFSNL

-691 QSGIG
+691 QNGIG

-753 LTGSVEGF
+753 LTGSVEAF

-770 SVDYPGILGDKAP
+770 SVQYPGILGDNAP

-795 ELNLNWADRIG
+795 ELNVNWADKIG
-806 QVKYH
+806 QMKYH
-811 IGGMITYAT
+811 VGGMITYAT
-820 NKVLDIGATSVI
+820 NKVLDYGSTEVM

-837 SVQEGYPLN
+837 EVKQGYPLN
-846 SYFGYRYMGKIQTQ
+846 SYFGYRYIGKIQTQ

-868 YYMSGNTLN
+868 YYYSGNTLS

-902 LVYLGSDDPKLSYSF
+902 LVYLGTNDPKLSYSF

-923 KGIDISA
+923 KGIDVSA

-959 YQNTTTQSIG
+959 YQNTTNQSVG
-969 KTWSPEN
+969 KTWSPEHPN
-976 RDAYYPTY
+976 AYYPTY
-984 TNTEWLNKYNYQIS
+984 TNIKWINQYNYQIS
-998 TWSVEDGAY
+998 SWSVEDGAY

-1019 PQSVIKKLQPLN
+1019 PQSVIKSLKPLS
-1031 RLRIY
+1031 RLRVY

-1042 WETSKVRDG
+1042 WETSKIRDG
-1051 WDPEQSRTAYDDHN
+1051 WDPEQSRNAYDDHN

>member
-1 MFLTIKKQIINNNTK
+1 
-16 PIMKQHFI
+16 
-24 QVCMLTAGL
+24 
-33 AMPTFSASLMAAGNP
+33 
-48 NPIVAQQ
+48 
-55 QQVQGTVVDKTGEPL
+55 
-70 IGVTV
+70 
-75 QVVGQ
+75 
-80 QGGTVTDM
+80 
-88 DGHYSIKAAKGAQL
+88 
-102 KFSYIGFTEQTLK
+102 
-115 VTGNQLNV
+115 
-123 TMSEDNQTLQEV
+123 V

-151 VTVVDAK
+151 VAVVDAK

-236 KFLKDASAAIYG
+236 NFLKDASAAIYG
-248 SKAAGGVVLITTKRA
+248 SKAAGGVVLVTTKHA
-263 KDTKMT
+263 KDAKMT

-451 TIDGRPYAWGTWC
+451 TINGRPYAWGTWC

-479 VNAINIS
+479 VNAINVS

-500 VTIGYNTSSASRDNV
+500 VTIGYNTSSANRDNV

-524 AGTREVFHKP
+524 AGNREVHHKP

-564 DKHHISAMVGAQYN
+564 NVHHVSAMVGAQYN

-620 FSRLNYDYKERYL
+620 FSRLNYDFKERYL

-969 KTWSPEN
+969 KTWSPEH

>member
-1 MFLTIKKQIINNNTK
+1 
-16 PIMKQHFI
+16 MKQQFI
-24 QVCMLTAGL
+24 KVCMLSGL
-33 AMPTFSASLMAAGNP
+33 AMPLFSASLMAAGNP

-80 QGGTVTDM
+80 QGGTVTDL
-88 DGHYSIKAAKGAQL
+88 DGHYSIKAAKGAQI
-102 KFSYIGFTEQTLK
+102 KFSYIGFTEQVLK
-115 VTGNQLNV
+115 VAGNQLNV

-151 VTVVDAK
+151 VAVVDAK

-173 QGAVPGVVITRN
+173 QGAVPGVIITRN

-200 AVSTNSASPLV
+200 AVSANTAAPLV

-236 KFLKDASAAIYG
+236 NFLKDASAAIYG
-248 SKAAGGVVLITTKRA
+248 SKAAGGVVLVTTKRA
-263 KDTKMT
+263 KDAKMT

-275 FTAKKVGM
+275 FTAKKLGL
-283 QPELMSMEQWCDAV
+283 QPELMSMDQWCDAV
-297 ETALMNDG
+297 QTALTNDG

-315 DLARKYKGSYID
+315 DLARRYKNSYID
-327 LDKSPNPFGSSGFKD
+327 LDKNPNPFGTSGFKD
-342 VADFVFSDN
+342 VADFVYSDN
-351 DWQKTLWGDSWS
+351 DWQKTLWGNSWS

-373 NQSNMFRISLGYLYD
+373 NQSNLFRISLGFLYD
-388 GSTLQWGNNN
+388 GSPLQWGNNN
-398 NQRFNL
+398 NKRFNL

-414 NFTLT
+414 NFSLV

-432 SQIGSVL
+432 SMIGSVL
-439 SAGTPQPGLPAS
+439 SASTPQPGLPAS

-464 APNWI
+464 APNWL

-486 EMATWNINKNLDAV
+486 EVATWNINKHLDAV
-500 VTIGYNTSSASRDNV
+500 VTIGYNTSSATRDNV
-515 SKAIDWYNY
+515 ENAIDWYNY
-524 AGTREVFHKP
+524 AGTRVVYNKP
-534 TQSESSYSST
+534 TQADSKYTST

-558 YHTALA
+558 YHNTFA
-564 DKHHISAMVGAQYN
+564 DVHNLSVMAGAQYN
-578 YMQYKGSGVSVKDIN
+578 YTQFKGSGVSVKDIN
-593 PELEI
+593 SSLEV
-598 PNGQGLVSISG
+598 PNGQGLVEL
-609 ASKYHEAMMSY
+609 ANVSKYHEAMMSY
-620 FSRLNYDYKERYL
+620 FGRLNYDYKERYL

-643 SKFQKENRWQFFWGL
+643 SKFQPENRWQFFWGL

-670 KPLDHIFSNL
+670 KPLSHIFSNL

-691 QSGIG
+691 QNGIG

-711 ALIGSGLLTYIDT
+711 ALIGGGLLSYIDT

-738 HNYNVGLDFGFLNNR
+738 HNYNLGLDFGFLNNR
-753 LTGSVEGF
+753 LTGTVEAF

-770 SVDYPGILGDKAP
+770 SVTYPGILGDNAP

-795 ELNLNWADRIG
+795 ELNVNWADKIG

-811 IGGMITYAT
+811 VGGMVTYAT
-820 NKVLDIGATSVI
+820 NKLIDYGATNVI
-832 SAGFK
+832 SSGLH
-837 SVQEGYPLN
+837 SNIEGYPLN
-846 SYFGYRYMGKIQTQ
+846 SYFGYRYMGKIQDAD
-860 EQLQKYTD
+860 QLQKYTD
-868 YYMSGNTLN
+868 YYYGGNTVN

-883 LGDNMFEDVNHDG
+883 LGDNMYEDVNHDG
-896 KINEKD
+896 KLNEKD
-902 LVYLGSDDPKLSYSF
+902 LVYLGTNDPKLSYSF
-917 NLGAEW
+917 NFGAEW
-923 KGIDISA
+923 KGFDFSM

-942 DGSATGTNSW
+942 DKNDGLNTW
-952 RVPMSAI
+952 RVPMQAI
-959 YQNTTTQSIG
+959 YLNTTTQSIG
-969 KTWSPEN
+969 NTWSPEHP
-976 RDAYYPTY
+976 DAYYPTY
-984 TNTEWLNKYNYQIS
+984 TNIT
-998 TWSVEDGAY
+998 
-1007 LRLKNLT
+1007 
-1014 IGYTL
+1014 
-1019 PQSVIKKLQPLN
+1019 
-1031 RLRIY
+1031 
-1036 FTGTDL
+1036 
-1042 WETSKVRDG
+1042 
-1051 WDPEQSRTAYDDHN
+1051 
-1065 NPLGRY
+1065 
-1071 PFNRTFTIGVDATF
+1071 

>member
-1 MFLTIKKQIINNNTK
+1 
-16 PIMKQHFI
+16 MKQYFI
-24 QVCMLTAGL
+24 KVCMLSGL
-33 AMPTFSASLMAAGNP
+33 AMPLFSASLMAAGSP

-80 QGGTVTDM
+80 QGGAVTDL

-102 KFSYIGFTEQTLK
+102 KFSYIGFTEQVLK
-115 VTGNQLNV
+115 VTGAQLNV
-123 TMSEDNQTLQEV
+123 TMSEDSQALQEV
-135 VVVGYGV
+135 VVVGYGT

-151 VTVVDAK
+151 VAVVDAK

-173 QGAVPGVVITRN
+173 QGAVPGVIITRN

-200 AVSTNSASPLV
+200 AVSTNNASPLV

-236 KFLKDASAAIYG
+236 NFLKDASAAIYG

-263 KDTKMT
+263 KESKMT

-275 FTAKKVGM
+275 FTAKKIGL
-283 QPELMSMEQWCDAV
+283 QPELMDVDQWCDAV
-297 ETALMNDG
+297 ETALLNDG

-315 DLARKYKGSYID
+315 DLARRYKNSYID

-342 VADFVFSDN
+342 VADFVYSDN

-373 NQSNMFRISLGYLYD
+373 NQTNMFRISLGYLYD

-404 RVNDKLQVAK
+404 RINDKLQVAK
-414 NFTLT
+414 NFSLT

-432 SQIGSVL
+432 SQIGAVL

-479 VNAINIS
+479 VDAINIS
-486 EMATWNINKNLDAV
+486 EVATWNVNKHLDAV
-500 VTIGYNTSSASRDNV
+500 VTLGYNTSSATRDAV
-515 SKAIDWYNY
+515 TKAIDWYNY
-524 AGTREVFHKP
+524 AGTRIVYNSP

-558 YHTALA
+558 YHNTFANV
-564 DKHHISAMVGAQYN
+564 HNVSAMIGAQYN

-593 PELEI
+593 SDLEI
-598 PNGQGLVSISG
+598 PNGQGLVSING

-620 FSRLNYDYKERYL
+620 FGRLNYDYKERYL

-643 SKFQKENRWQFFWGL
+643 SKFQPENRWEFFWGV

-670 KPLDHIFSNL
+670 KPLEHIFSNL

-691 QSGIG
+691 QNGIG

-753 LTGSVEGF
+753 LTGSVEAF

-770 SVDYPGILGDKAP
+770 SVSYPGILGDSAP

-795 ELNLNWADRIG
+795 ELNANWADKIG

-811 IGGMITYAT
+811 VGGMITYAT

-837 SVQEGYPLN
+837 NVQQGYPLN
-846 SYFGYRYMGKIQTQ
+846 SYFGYRYIGKIQTQ

-902 LVYLGSDDPKLSYSF
+902 LVYLGTNDPKLSYSF

-923 KGIDISA
+923 RGIDVSA

-942 DGSATGTNSW
+942 DGSATGINSW

-959 YQNTTTQSIG
+959 YLNTTTQSIG
-969 KTWSPEN
+969 NTWSPEH

-984 TNTEWLNKYNYQIS
+984 TNIQWINKYNYQIS

-1014 IGYTL
+1014 VGYTL
-1019 PQSVIKKLQPLN
+1019 PQSVIKSLKPLS
-1031 RLRIY
+1031 RLRVY

-1051 WDPEQSRTAYDDHN
+1051 WDPEQSRNAYDDHN

>member
-1 MFLTIKKQIINNNTK
+1 
-16 PIMKQHFI
+16 MKQHFI

-88 DGHYSIKAAKGAQL
+88 DGHYSIKATKGAQL

-151 VTVVDAK
+151 VAVVDAK

-236 KFLKDASAAIYG
+236 NFLKDASAAIYG

-283 QPELMSMEQWCDAV
+283 QPELMSMDQWCDAV

-373 NQSNMFRISLGYLYD
+373 SQSNMYRISLGYLYD

-464 APNWI
+464 APNWV

-524 AGTREVFHKP
+524 AGTREVYHKP

-564 DKHHISAMVGAQYN
+564 DMHHISAMVGAQYN

-598 PNGQGLVSISG
+598 PNGQGQVSISG

>member
-1 MFLTIKKQIINNNTK
+1 MKHNFIKA
-16 PIMKQHFI
+16 
-24 QVCMLTAGL
+24 CMLSGL
-33 AMPTFSASLMAAGNP
+33 VTPLFSASVLAAGNP

-80 QGGTVTDM
+80 QGGAVTDL
-88 DGHYSIKAAKGAQL
+88 DGHYSIKAAKGAQI
-102 KFSYIGFTEQTLK
+102 KFSYIGFTEQILK
-115 VTGNQLNV
+115 VTGNTLDV
-123 TMSEDNQTLQEV
+123 TMSEDSQALQEV
-135 VVVGYGV
+135 VVVGYGT

-151 VTVVDAK
+151 VAVVDAK

-173 QGAVPGVVITRN
+173 QGAVPGVIITRN

-200 AVSTNSASPLV
+200 AVSTNNASPLV

-236 KFLKDASAAIYG
+236 NFLKDASAAIYG

-263 KDTKMT
+263 KESNMT

-275 FTAKKVGM
+275 FTAKKIGL
-283 QPELMSMEQWCDAV
+283 QPELMNMDQWCDAV
-297 ETALMNDG
+297 ETALLNDG

-315 DLARKYKGSYID
+315 DLARRYKNSYID

-342 VADFVFSDN
+342 VADFVYSDN

-373 NQSNMFRISLGYLYD
+373 NQANMFRISLGYLYD

-414 NFTLT
+414 NFSLT

-427 DQVAP
+427 NQVSP
-432 SQIGSVL
+432 TQIGAVL

-479 VNAINIS
+479 VDAINIS
-486 EMATWNINKNLDAV
+486 EVATWNINKHLDAV
-500 VTIGYNTSSASRDNV
+500 VTLGYNTSSATRDAV

-524 AGTREVFHKP
+524 AGTRIVYNSP

-558 YHTALA
+558 YRNTFANAHNL
-564 DKHHISAMVGAQYN
+564 SAMVGAQYN
-578 YMQYKGSGVSVKDIN
+578 YTQYKGSGVSVKDIN
-593 PELEI
+593 SDLEI
-598 PNGQGLVSISG
+598 PNGQGLVSING

-620 FSRLNYDYKERYL
+620 FGRLNYDYKERYL

-643 SKFQKENRWQFFWGL
+643 SKFQPENRWAFFWGV

-670 KPLDHIFSNL
+670 KSLSHIFSNL

-691 QSGIG
+691 QNGIG
-696 RYDGTQLYNVKTASG
+696 RYDGTQLYNVKTAAG
-711 ALIGSGLLTYIDT
+711 ALIGNGLLTYIDT

-730 TDRTWEKI
+730 TDRTWEKV

-753 LTGSVEGF
+753 LTGSVELF

-770 SVDYPGILGDKAP
+770 SVSYPGILGDNAP

-795 ELNLNWADRIG
+795 ELNANWADQIG

-811 IGGMITYAT
+811 VGGMITYAT

-837 SVQEGYPLN
+837 DVQEGYPLN
-846 SYFGYRYMGKIQTQ
+846 SYFGYRYIGKIQTQ

-868 YYMSGNTLN
+868 YYMSGNTLG

-896 KINEKD
+896 KINEED
-902 LVYLGSDDPKLSYSF
+902 LVYLGTNDPKLSYSF

-923 KGIDISA
+923 KGIDVSA

-942 DGSATGTNSW
+942 DGSATGINSW
-952 RVPMSAI
+952 RVPMAAI
-959 YQNTTTQSIG
+959 YLNTTTQSIG
-969 KTWSPEN
+969 NTWSPEH

-984 TNTEWLNKYNYQIS
+984 TNTQWLNKYNYQIS

-1014 IGYTL
+1014 IGYTI
-1019 PQSVIKKLQPLN
+1019 PQSVIKSLKPLS
-1031 RLRIY
+1031 RLRVY

-1051 WDPEQSRTAYDDHN
+1051 WDPEQSRNAYDDHN

>member
-1 MFLTIKKQIINNNTK
+1 MKHNFIKA
-16 PIMKQHFI
+16 
-24 QVCMLTAGL
+24 CLLSGL
-33 AMPTFSASLMAAGNP
+33 AMPLFSASMLAAGAP

-75 QVVGQ
+75 QVVGM
-80 QGGTVTDM
+80 QGGAVTDI
-88 DGHYSIKAAKGAQL
+88 DGHYSIKVAKGAQI
-102 KFSYIGFTEQTLK
+102 KFSYIGFTEQILK
-115 VTGNQLNV
+115 VTGNTLDV
-123 TMSEDNQTLQEV
+123 TMSEDSQALQEV
-135 VVVGYGV
+135 VVVGYGT

-151 VTVVDAK
+151 VAVVDAK

-173 QGAVPGVVITRN
+173 QGSVPGVVITRN

-200 AVSTNSASPLV
+200 AVSTNNASPLV

-236 KFLKDASAAIYG
+236 NFLKDASAAIYG
-248 SKAAGGVVLITTKRA
+248 SKAAGGVVLVTTKRA
-263 KDTKMT
+263 KDAKMT

-275 FTAKKVGM
+275 FTGKKIGL
-283 QPELMSMEQWCDAV
+283 QPELMTMDQWCDAV
-297 ETALMNDG
+297 ITALTNDG
-305 GTNTNWLTYV
+305 SSNTNWLTYAK
-315 DLARKYKGSYID
+315 LAQKYKGSYID
-327 LDKSPNPFGSSGFKD
+327 LDKSPNPYGGAGFKD

-363 TQHSLSLSGG
+363 TQHSLSISGG
-373 NQSNMFRISLGYLYD
+373 NQANMFRISLGYLYD

-404 RVNDKLQVAK
+404 RINDKLQLAK

-432 SQIGSVL
+432 SQLNSVL
-439 SAGTPQPGLPAS
+439 SASTPQPGLPAS
-451 TIDGRPYAWGTWC
+451 TVNGRPYAWGTWC
-464 APNWI
+464 APNWV

-479 VNAINIS
+479 VNAVNIS
-486 EMATWNINKNLDAV
+486 EVLNWNINKHLDAV
-500 VTIGYNTSSASRDNV
+500 VTVGYNTSSATRDKV
-515 SKAIDWYNY
+515 RKAIDWYNY
-524 AGTREVFHKP
+524 AGTRIVRTYP
-534 TQSESSYSST
+534 TQAESSYENT
-544 FSRTDYYMGSGYLN
+544 FSRTDYYMGSGYVN
-558 YHTALA
+558 YHNTFA
-564 DKHHISAMVGAQYN
+564 DAHNFSAMVGAQYN
-578 YMQYKGSGVSVKDIN
+578 YMQYKGTGVQVKDIN
-593 PELEI
+593 PDLEV
-598 PNGQGLVSISG
+598 PNGQGEIKLTN
-609 ASKYHEAMMSY
+609 ATKYHEAMMSY
-620 FSRLNYDYKERYL
+620 FGRLNYDYKQRYL

-643 SKFQKENRWQFFWGL
+643 SKFQPENRWEFFWGL

-670 KPLDHIFSNL
+670 KPLSNIFSNL

-691 QSGIG
+691 QNGIG
-696 RYDGTQLYNVKTASG
+696 RYDGTQLYNVRTASG
-711 ALIGSGLLTYIDT
+711 ALVGTGLLTYIDT

-753 LTGSVEGF
+753 LTGSVEAF

-770 SVDYPGILGDKAP
+770 SVQYPGILGDNAP

-795 ELNLNWADRIG
+795 ELNVNWADNIG
-806 QVKYH
+806 KVKYH
-811 IGGMITYAT
+811 VGGMITYAT
-820 NKVLDIGATSVI
+820 NKVLDYGSTEVM

-837 SVQEGYPLN
+837 SVKQGYPLN
-846 SYFGYRYMGKIQTQ
+846 SYFGYRYIGKIQNK

-868 YYMSGNTLN
+868 YYYAGNTLN

-902 LVYLGSDDPKLSYSF
+902 LVYLGTNDPKLSYSF
-917 NLGAEW
+917 NFGAEW
-923 KGIDISA
+923 KGIDVSA

-942 DGSATGTNSW
+942 DASATGTSTW
-952 RVPMSAI
+952 RVPMAAI
-959 YQNTTTQSIG
+959 YLNTLNSSVG
-969 KTWSPEN
+969 KTWSPE
-976 RDAYYPTY
+976 RPDAYYPTY
-984 TNTEWLNKYNYQIS
+984 TNIQWINKYNYQIS
-998 TWSVEDGAY
+998 SWSVEDGAY
-1007 LRLKNLT
+1007 LRLKNVT

-1019 PQSVIKKLQPLN
+1019 PQSVLKSLKPLN
-1031 RLRIY
+1031 RLRVY
-1036 FTGTDL
+1036 FTGSDL
-1042 WETSKVRDG
+1042 WETSKIRDG
-1051 WDPEQSRTAYDDHN
+1051 WDPEQSRNAYDDTN
-1065 NPLGRY
+1065 NALGRF
-1071 PFNRTFTIGVDATF
+1071 PFNRTFTFGVDATF

>member
-1 MFLTIKKQIINNNTK
+1 
-16 PIMKQHFI
+16 MKQHFI
-24 QVCMLTAGL
+24 KVCMLSGL
-33 AMPTFSASLMAAGNP
+33 AMPLFSASLMAAGNP

-80 QGGTVTDM
+80 QGGVVTDL
-88 DGHYSIKAAKGAQL
+88 DGHYSIKVSKGAQL

-151 VTVVDAK
+151 VAVVDAK

-236 KFLKDASAAIYG
+236 NFLKDASAAIYG
-248 SKAAGGVVLITTKRA
+248 SKAAGGVVLVTTKHA
-263 KDTKMT
+263 KDAKMT

-404 RVNDKLQVAK
+404 RINDKLQVAK

-479 VNAINIS
+479 VNAINVS

-500 VTIGYNTSSASRDNV
+500 VTIGYNTSSANRDNV

-564 DKHHISAMVGAQYN
+564 NVHHVSAMVGAQYN

-620 FSRLNYDYKERYL
+620 FSRLNYDFKERYL

-969 KTWSPEN
+969 KTWSPEH

>member
-1 MFLTIKKQIINNNTK
+1 MKRQFIK
-16 PIMKQHFI
+16 
-24 QVCMLTAGL
+24 VCMLSGL
-33 AMPTFSASLMAAGNP
+33 AMPLFSASLMAAGTP

-80 QGGTVTDM
+80 QGGTVTDL
-88 DGHYSIKAAKGAQL
+88 DGHYSIKAAKGAQI
-102 KFSYIGFTEQTLK
+102 KFSYIGFTEQVLK
-115 VTGNQLNV
+115 VAGAQLDV

-151 VTVVDAK
+151 VAVVDAK
-158 AFQDKGSVSSPLQAL
+158 AFQDKGTVSSPLQAL

-200 AVSTNSASPLV
+200 AVSANNAAPLV

-226 LLNSADIESI
+226 LINSADIESI
-236 KFLKDASAAIYG
+236 NFLKDASAAIYG
-248 SKAAGGVVLITTKRA
+248 SKAAGGVVLVTTKHA
-263 KDTKMT
+263 KDSKMT

-275 FTAKKVGM
+275 FTAKKLGL
-283 QPELMSMEQWCDAV
+283 QPELMNMDQWCDAV
-297 ETALMNDG
+297 ETTLKNDG
-305 GTNTNWLTYV
+305 GTNSNWLAYV
-315 DLARKYKGSYID
+315 DLARRYKNSYID
-327 LDKSPNPFGSSGFKD
+327 LDQNPNPFGTSGFKD
-342 VADFVFSDN
+342 VADLVYSDN

-388 GSTLQWGNNN
+388 GSPLQWGNNN

-414 NFTLT
+414 NFSLV

-427 DQVAP
+427 DQVSP
-432 SQIGSVL
+432 SQISSVL
-439 SAGTPQPGLPAS
+439 SASTPQPGLPAS

-464 APNWI
+464 APNWL

-486 EMATWNINKNLDAV
+486 EVATWNINKHLDAV
-500 VTIGYNTSSASRDNV
+500 VTIGYNTSSATRDKVEN
-515 SKAIDWYNY
+515 AIDWYNY
-524 AGTREVFHKP
+524 AGTRVVYNKP
-534 TQSESSYSST
+534 TQADSKYTST

-558 YHTALA
+558 YHNTFA
-564 DKHHISAMVGAQYN
+564 DVHNLSVMAGAQYN
-578 YMQYKGSGVSVKDIN
+578 YTQFKGSGVSVKDIN
-593 PELEI
+593 SSLEV
-598 PNGQGLVSISG
+598 PNGQGLVELTG
-609 ASKYHEAMMSY
+609 VSKYHEAMMSY
-620 FSRLNYDYKERYL
+620 FGRLNYDYKERYL

-643 SKFQKENRWQFFWGL
+643 SKFQPENRWQFFWGL

-670 KPLDHIFSNL
+670 KPLSHIFSNL

-691 QSGIG
+691 QNGIG
-696 RYDGTQLYNVKTASG
+696 RYDGTQIYNVKTAQG
-711 ALIGSGLLTYIDT
+711 ALVGSGLLSYIDT

-738 HNYNVGLDFGFLNNR
+738 HNYNLGLDFGFLNNR
-753 LTGSVEGF
+753 LTGTVEAF

-770 SVDYPGILGDKAP
+770 SVSYPSILGDNAP
-783 KANKGKFEAKGW
+783 KTNKGKFEAKGW
-795 ELNLNWADRIG
+795 ELNVNWADKIG

-811 IGGMITYAT
+811 VGGMITYAT
-820 NKVLDIGATSVI
+820 NKLIDNGSDRSITQGLRSDI
-832 SAGFK
+832 
-837 SVQEGYPLN
+837 EGYPLN
-846 SYFGYRYMGKIQTQ
+846 SYFGYRYMGKIQNQ
-860 EQLQKYTD
+860 DQLQKYTD
-868 YYMSGNTLN
+868 YYYGGNTVN

-883 LGDNMFEDVNHDG
+883 LGDNMYEDVNHDG
-896 KINEKD
+896 KLNEKD
-902 LVYLGSDDPKLSYSF
+902 LVYLGTNDPKLSYSF

-923 KGIDISA
+923 KGFDLSM

-942 DGSATGTNSW
+942 DKNGGLNSW
-952 RVPMSAI
+952 RVPMQAI
-959 YQNTTTQSIG
+959 YLNTTTQSIG
-969 KTWSPEN
+969 NTWSPEHP
-976 RDAYYPTY
+976 DAYYPTY
-984 TNTEWLNKYNYQIS
+984 TNISWINQYNYQLS
-998 TWSVEDGAY
+998 SWSVENGAY

-1014 IGYTL
+1014 VGYTL
-1019 PQSVIKKLQPLN
+1019 PQSIIKKLKPLS
-1031 RLRIY
+1031 RLRVY
-1036 FTGTDL
+1036 FTGNDL
-1042 WETSKVRDG
+1042 WETSKIRDG
-1051 WDPEQSRTAYDDHN
+1051 WDPEQSNSAYDDHS

-1071 PFNRTFTIGVDATF
+1071 PFSRTFTFGVDATF

>member
-1 MFLTIKKQIINNNTK
+1 
-16 PIMKQHFI
+16 MKQHFI
-24 QVCMLTAGL
+24 QVCMLAAGL

-80 QGGTVTDM
+80 QGGVVTDL
-88 DGHYSIKAAKGAQL
+88 DGHYSIKVSKGAQL

-123 TMSEDNQTLQEV
+123 TMSEDSQTLQDV

-151 VTVVDAK
+151 VAVVDAK

-236 KFLKDASAAIYG
+236 NFLKDASAAIYG

-696 RYDGTQLYNVKTASG
+696 RYDGTQIYNVKTASG

-761 YKRNNNMLI
+761 YKRNNNMLV

>member
-1 MFLTIKKQIINNNTK
+1 
-16 PIMKQHFI
+16 MKQQFI
-24 QVCMLTAGL
+24 KVCMLSGL
-33 AMPTFSASLMAAGNP
+33 AMPLFSASLMAAGNP

-80 QGGTVTDM
+80 QGGTVTDL
-88 DGHYSIKAAKGAQL
+88 DGHYSIKAAKGAQI
-102 KFSYIGFTEQTLK
+102 KFSYIGFTEQVLK
-115 VTGNQLNV
+115 VTGGKLDV

-151 VTVVDAK
+151 VAVVDAK

-173 QGAVPGVVITRN
+173 QGAVPGVIITRN

-200 AVSTNSASPLV
+200 AVSANTAAPLV

-236 KFLKDASAAIYG
+236 NFLKDASAAIYG
-248 SKAAGGVVLITTKRA
+248 SKAAGGVVLVTTKRA
-263 KDTKMT
+263 KDAKMT

-275 FTAKKVGM
+275 FTAKKLGL
-283 QPELMSMEQWCDAV
+283 QPELMSMDQWCDAV
-297 ETALMNDG
+297 QTALTNDG

-315 DLARKYKGSYID
+315 DLARRYKNSYID
-327 LDKSPNPFGSSGFKD
+327 LDKNPNPFGTSGFKD
-342 VADFVFSDN
+342 VADFVYSDN
-351 DWQKTLWGDSWS
+351 DWQKTLWGNSWS

-373 NQSNMFRISLGYLYD
+373 NQSNMFRISLGFLYD
-388 GSTLQWGNNN
+388 GSPLQWGNNN
-398 NQRFNL
+398 NKRFNL

-414 NFTLT
+414 NFSLV

-432 SQIGSVL
+432 SMIGSVL
-439 SAGTPQPGLPAS
+439 SASTPQPGLPAS

-464 APNWI
+464 APNWL

-486 EMATWNINKNLDAV
+486 EVATWNINKHLDAV
-500 VTIGYNTSSASRDNV
+500 VTIGYNTSSATRDNV
-515 SKAIDWYNY
+515 ENAIDWYNY
-524 AGTREVFHKP
+524 AGTRVVYNKP
-534 TQSESSYSST
+534 TQADSKYTST

-558 YHTALA
+558 YHNTFA
-564 DKHHISAMVGAQYN
+564 DVHNLSVMAGAQYN
-578 YMQYKGSGVSVKDIN
+578 YTQFKGSGISVKDIN
-593 PELEI
+593 SSLEV
-598 PNGQGLVSISG
+598 PNGQGLVEL
-609 ASKYHEAMMSY
+609 ANVSKYHEAMMSY
-620 FSRLNYDYKERYL
+620 FGRLNYDYKERYL

-643 SKFQKENRWQFFWGL
+643 SKFQPENRWQFFWGL

-670 KPLDHIFSNL
+670 KPLSHIFSNL

-691 QSGIG
+691 QNGIG
-696 RYDGTQLYNVKTASG
+696 RYDGTQLYNVKTAAG
-711 ALIGSGLLTYIDT
+711 ALVGSGLLSYIDT

-738 HNYNVGLDFGFLNNR
+738 HNYNLGLDFGFLNNR
-753 LTGSVEGF
+753 LTGTVEAF

-770 SVDYPGILGDKAP
+770 SVTYPGILGDNAP

-795 ELNLNWADRIG
+795 ELNVNWADKIG

-811 IGGMITYAT
+811 IGGMVTYAT
-820 NKVLDIGATSVI
+820 NKLIDYGATNVI
-832 SAGFK
+832 SSGLH
-837 SVQEGYPLN
+837 SNIEGYPLN
-846 SYFGYRYMGKIQTQ
+846 SYFGYRYMGKIQDAD
-860 EQLQKYTD
+860 QLQKYTD
-868 YYMSGNTLN
+868 YYYGGNTVN

-883 LGDNMFEDVNHDG
+883 LGDNMYEDVNHDG
-896 KINEKD
+896 KLNEKD
-902 LVYLGSDDPKLSYSF
+902 LVYLGTNDPKLSYSF
-917 NLGAEW
+917 NFGAEW
-923 KGIDISA
+923 KGFDFSM

-942 DGSATGTNSW
+942 DKNGGLNTW
-952 RVPMSAI
+952 RVPMQAI
-959 YQNTTTQSIG
+959 YLNTTTQSIG
-969 KTWSPEN
+969 NTWSPEH

-984 TNTEWLNKYNYQIS
+984 TNITWINKYNYQIS
-998 TWSVEDGAY
+998 SWSVEDGAY

-1019 PQSVIKKLQPLN
+1019 PQGIIKKLKPLS
-1031 RLRIY
+1031 RLRVY
-1036 FTGTDL
+1036 FTGNDL
-1042 WETSKVRDG
+1042 WETSKIRDG
-1051 WDPEQSRTAYDDHN
+1051 WDPEQSNRAYDDHD
-1065 NPLGRY
+1065 NPLSRY
-1071 PFNRTFTIGVDATF
+1071 PFSRTFTFGVDATF

>member
-1 MFLTIKKQIINNNTK
+1 MKHNFIKA
-16 PIMKQHFI
+16 
-24 QVCMLTAGL
+24 CMLSGL
-33 AMPTFSASLMAAGNP
+33 VTPLFSASVLAAGNP

-80 QGGTVTDM
+80 QGGAVTDL
-88 DGHYSIKAAKGAQL
+88 DGHYSIKAAKGAQI
-102 KFSYIGFTEQTLK
+102 KFSYIGFTEQILK
-115 VTGNQLNV
+115 VTGNTLDV
-123 TMSEDNQTLQEV
+123 TMSEDSQALQEV
-135 VVVGYGV
+135 VVVGYGT

-151 VTVVDAK
+151 VAVVDAK

-173 QGAVPGVVITRN
+173 QGSVPGVVITRN

-200 AVSTNSASPLV
+200 AVSTNNASPLV

-236 KFLKDASAAIYG
+236 NFLKDASAAIYG
-248 SKAAGGVVLITTKRA
+248 SKAAGGVVLVTTKRA
-263 KDTKMT
+263 KDAKMT

-275 FTAKKVGM
+275 FTGKKIGM
-283 QPELMSMEQWCDAV
+283 QPELMTMDQWCDAV
-297 ETALMNDG
+297 ITALTNDG
-305 GTNTNWLTYV
+305 SSNTNWLTYAK
-315 DLARKYKGSYID
+315 LAQKYKGSYID
-327 LDKSPNPFGSSGFKD
+327 LDHSPNPYGGAGFTD

-363 TQHSLSLSGG
+363 TQHSLSISGG
-373 NQSNMFRISLGYLYD
+373 NQTNMFRISLGYLYD

-404 RVNDKLQVAK
+404 RINDKLQLAK
-414 NFTLT
+414 NFSLT

-432 SQIGSVL
+432 SQLNSVL
-439 SAGTPQPGLPAS
+439 SASTPQPGLPAS
-451 TIDGRPYAWGTWC
+451 TVNGRPYAWGTWC
-464 APNWI
+464 APNWV

-479 VNAINIS
+479 VNAVNIS
-486 EMATWNINKNLDAV
+486 EVANWNINKHLDAV
-500 VTIGYNTSSASRDNV
+500 VTVGYNTSSATRDKV
-515 SKAIDWYNY
+515 RKAIDWYNY
-524 AGTREVFHKP
+524 AGTRIVRTYP
-534 TQSESSYSST
+534 TQAESSYENT
-544 FSRTDYYMGSGYLN
+544 FSRTDYYMGSGYVN
-558 YHTALA
+558 YHNTFA
-564 DKHHISAMVGAQYN
+564 DAHNFSAMVGAQYN
-578 YMQYKGSGVSVKDIN
+578 YMQYKGTGVQVKDIN
-593 PELEI
+593 PDLEV
-598 PNGQGLVSISG
+598 PNGQGEIKLTN
-609 ASKYHEAMMSY
+609 ATKYHEAMMSY
-620 FSRLNYDYKERYL
+620 FGRLNYDYKQRYL

-643 SKFQKENRWQFFWGL
+643 SKFQPENRWEFFWGL

-670 KPLDHIFSNL
+670 KPLSNIFSNL

-691 QSGIG
+691 QNGIG

-711 ALIGSGLLTYIDT
+711 ALVGTGLLTYIDT

-738 HNYNVGLDFGFLNNR
+738 HNYNVGLDFGFLDNR
-753 LTGSVEGF
+753 LTGSVEAF

-770 SVDYPGILGDKAP
+770 SVQYPGILGDNAP

-795 ELNLNWADRIG
+795 ELNVNWADNIG
-806 QVKYH
+806 KVKYH
-811 IGGMITYAT
+811 VGGMITYAT
-820 NKVLDIGATSVI
+820 NKVLDYGSTEVM

-837 SVQEGYPLN
+837 DVKQGYPLN
-846 SYFGYRYMGKIQTQ
+846 SYFGYCYIGKIQNK

-868 YYMSGNTLN
+868 YYYAGNTLN

-902 LVYLGSDDPKLSYSF
+902 LVYLGTNDPKLSYSF
-917 NLGAEW
+917 NFGAEW
-923 KGIDISA
+923 KGIDVSA

-942 DGSATGTNSW
+942 DGSATGTNTW
-952 RVPMSAI
+952 RVPMAAI
-959 YQNTTTQSIG
+959 YLNTLNSSVG
-969 KTWSPEN
+969 KTWSPE
-976 RDAYYPTY
+976 RPDAYYPTY
-984 TNTEWLNKYNYQIS
+984 TNIQWINKYNYQIS
-998 TWSVEDGAY
+998 SWSVEDGAY
-1007 LRLKNLT
+1007 LRLKNVT

-1019 PQSVIKKLQPLN
+1019 PQSILKSLKPLN
-1031 RLRIY
+1031 RLRVY

-1042 WETSKVRDG
+1042 WETSKIRDG
-1051 WDPEQSRTAYDDHN
+1051 WDPEQSRNAYDDTN
-1065 NPLGRY
+1065 NALGRF

>member
-1 MFLTIKKQIINNNTK
+1 MRQQFIK
-16 PIMKQHFI
+16 
-24 QVCMLTAGL
+24 VCMLSGL
-33 AMPTFSASLMAAGNP
+33 AMPLFSASLMAAGNP
-48 NPIVAQQ
+48 SPIVAQQ

-80 QGGTVTDM
+80 QGGTVTDL
-88 DGHYSIKAAKGAQL
+88 DGHYSIKAAKGAQI
-102 KFSYIGFTEQTLK
+102 KFSYIGFTEQVLK
-115 VTGNQLNV
+115 VAGPQLNV
-123 TMSEDNQTLQEV
+123 TMEDDNQTLQEV

-151 VTVVDAK
+151 VAVVDAK

-173 QGAVPGVVITRN
+173 QGAVPGVIITRN

-200 AVSTNSASPLV
+200 AVSANTAAPLV

-236 KFLKDASAAIYG
+236 NFLKDASAAIYG
-248 SKAAGGVVLITTKRA
+248 SKAAGGVVLVTTKRA
-263 KDTKMT
+263 KDAKMT

-275 FTAKKVGM
+275 FTAKKLGL
-283 QPELMSMEQWCDAV
+283 QPELMSMDQWCDAV
-297 ETALMNDG
+297 QTALTNDG

-315 DLARKYKGSYID
+315 DLARRYKNSYID
-327 LDKSPNPFGSSGFKD
+327 LDKNPNPFGTSSFKD
-342 VADFVFSDN
+342 VADFVYSDN
-351 DWQKTLWGDSWS
+351 DWQKTLWGNSWS

-373 NQSNMFRISLGYLYD
+373 NQSNMFRISLGFLYD
-388 GSTLQWGNNN
+388 GSPLQWGNNN
-398 NQRFNL
+398 NKRFNL

-414 NFTLT
+414 NFSLV

-432 SQIGSVL
+432 SMIGSVL
-439 SAGTPQPGLPAS
+439 SASTPQPGLPAS

-464 APNWI
+464 APNWL

-486 EMATWNINKNLDAV
+486 EVATWNINKHLDAV
-500 VTIGYNTSSASRDNV
+500 VTIGYNTSSATRDNV
-515 SKAIDWYNY
+515 ENAIDWYNY
-524 AGTREVFHKP
+524 AGTRVVYNKP
-534 TQSESSYSST
+534 TQADSKYTST

-558 YHTALA
+558 YHNTFA
-564 DKHHISAMVGAQYN
+564 DVHNLSVMAGAQYN
-578 YMQYKGSGVSVKDIN
+578 YTQFKGSGVSVKDIN
-593 PELEI
+593 SSLEV
-598 PNGQGLVSISG
+598 PNGQGLVEL
-609 ASKYHEAMMSY
+609 ANVSKYHEAMMSY
-620 FSRLNYDYKERYL
+620 FGRLNYDYKERYL

-643 SKFQKENRWQFFWGL
+643 SKFQPENRWQFFWGL

-670 KPLDHIFSNL
+670 KPLSHIFSNL

-691 QSGIG
+691 QNGIG
-696 RYDGTQLYNVKTASG
+696 RYDGTQLYNVKTAVG
-711 ALIGSGLLTYIDT
+711 ALVGSGLLSYIDT

-738 HNYNVGLDFGFLNNR
+738 HNYNLGLDFGFLNNR
-753 LTGSVEGF
+753 LTGTVEAF

-770 SVDYPGILGDKAP
+770 SVTYPGILGDNAP

-795 ELNLNWADRIG
+795 ELNVNWADKIG

-811 IGGMITYAT
+811 VGGMVTYAT
-820 NKVLDIGATSVI
+820 NKLIDYGATNVI
-832 SAGFK
+832 SSGLH
-837 SVQEGYPLN
+837 SNIEGYPLN
-846 SYFGYRYMGKIQTQ
+846 SYFGYRYMGKIQDAD
-860 EQLQKYTD
+860 QLQKYTD
-868 YYMSGNTLN
+868 YYYGGNTVN

-883 LGDNMFEDVNHDG
+883 LGDNMYEDVNHDG
-896 KINEKD
+896 KLNEKD
-902 LVYLGSDDPKLSYSF
+902 LVYLGTNDPKLSYSF
-917 NLGAEW
+917 NFGAEW
-923 KGIDISA
+923 KGFDFSM

-942 DGSATGTNSW
+942 DKNGGLNTW
-952 RVPMSAI
+952 RVPMQAI
-959 YQNTTTQSIG
+959 YLNTTTQSIG
-969 KTWSPEN
+969 NTWSPEH

-984 TNTEWLNKYNYQIS
+984 TNITWINKYNYQIS
-998 TWSVEDGAY
+998 SWSVEDGAY

-1019 PQSVIKKLQPLN
+1019 PQSVIKKLKPLS
-1031 RLRIY
+1031 RLRVY
-1036 FTGTDL
+1036 FTGNDL
-1042 WETSKVRDG
+1042 WETSKIRDG
-1051 WDPEQSRTAYDDHN
+1051 WDPEQSNRAYDDHD
-1065 NPLGRY
+1065 NPLSRY
-1071 PFNRTFTIGVDATF
+1071 PFSRTFTFGVDATF

>member
-1 MFLTIKKQIINNNTK
+1 MKRQFIK
-16 PIMKQHFI
+16 
-24 QVCMLTAGL
+24 VCMLSGL
-33 AMPTFSASLMAAGNP
+33 AMLLFSASLMAAGTP

-80 QGGTVTDM
+80 QGGTVTDL
-88 DGHYSIKAAKGAQL
+88 DGHYSIKAAKGAQI
-102 KFSYIGFTEQTLK
+102 KFSYIGFTEQVLK
-115 VTGNQLNV
+115 VAGAQLDV

-151 VTVVDAK
+151 VAVVDAK
-158 AFQDKGSVSSPLQAL
+158 AFQDKGTVSSPLQAL

-200 AVSTNSASPLV
+200 AVSANNAAPLV

-226 LLNSADIESI
+226 LINSADIESI
-236 KFLKDASAAIYG
+236 NFLKDASAAIYG
-248 SKAAGGVVLITTKRA
+248 SKAAGGVVLVTTKHA
-263 KDTKMT
+263 KDSKMT

-275 FTAKKVGM
+275 FTAKKLGL
-283 QPELMSMEQWCDAV
+283 QPELMNMDQWCDAV
-297 ETALMNDG
+297 ETTLKNDG
-305 GTNTNWLTYV
+305 GTNSNWLAYV
-315 DLARKYKGSYID
+315 DLSRRYKNSYID
-327 LDKSPNPFGSSGFKD
+327 LDQNPNPFGTSGFKD
-342 VADFVFSDN
+342 VADLVYSDN

-388 GSTLQWGNNN
+388 GSPLQWGNNN

-414 NFTLT
+414 NFSLV

-427 DQVAP
+427 DQVSP
-432 SQIGSVL
+432 SQISSVL
-439 SAGTPQPGLPAS
+439 SASTPQPGLPAS

-464 APNWI
+464 APNWL

-486 EMATWNINKNLDAV
+486 EVATWNINKHLDAV
-500 VTIGYNTSSASRDNV
+500 VTIGYNTSSATRDKVEN
-515 SKAIDWYNY
+515 AIDWYNY
-524 AGTREVFHKP
+524 AGTRVVYNKP
-534 TQSESSYSST
+534 TQADSKYTST

-558 YHTALA
+558 YHNTFA
-564 DKHHISAMVGAQYN
+564 DVHNLSVMAGAQYN
-578 YMQYKGSGVSVKDIN
+578 YTQFKGSGVSVKDIN
-593 PELEI
+593 SSLEV
-598 PNGQGLVSISG
+598 PNGQGLVELTG
-609 ASKYHEAMMSY
+609 VSKYHEAMMSY
-620 FSRLNYDYKERYL
+620 FGRLNYDYKERYL

-643 SKFQKENRWQFFWGL
+643 SKFQPENRWQFFWGL

-670 KPLDHIFSNL
+670 KPLSHIFSNL

-691 QSGIG
+691 QNGIG
-696 RYDGTQLYNVKTASG
+696 RYDGTQIYNVKTAQG
-711 ALIGSGLLTYIDT
+711 ALVGSGLLSYIDT

-738 HNYNVGLDFGFLNNR
+738 HNYNLGLDFGFLNNR
-753 LTGSVEGF
+753 LTGTVEAF

-770 SVDYPGILGDKAP
+770 SVSYPSILGDNAP
-783 KANKGKFEAKGW
+783 KTNKGKFEAKGW
-795 ELNLNWADRIG
+795 ELNVNWADKIG

-811 IGGMITYAT
+811 VGGMITYAT
-820 NKVLDIGATSVI
+820 NKLIDNGSDRSITQGLRSDI
-832 SAGFK
+832 
-837 SVQEGYPLN
+837 EGYPLN
-846 SYFGYRYMGKIQTQ
+846 SYFGYRYMGKIQNQ
-860 EQLQKYTD
+860 DQLQKYTD
-868 YYMSGNTLN
+868 YYYGGNTVN

-883 LGDNMFEDVNHDG
+883 LGDNMYEDVNHDG
-896 KINEKD
+896 KLNEKD
-902 LVYLGSDDPKLSYSF
+902 LVYLGTNDPKLSYSF

-923 KGIDISA
+923 KGFDLSM

-942 DGSATGTNSW
+942 DKNGGLNSW
-952 RVPMSAI
+952 RVPMQAI
-959 YQNTTTQSIG
+959 YLNTTTQSIG
-969 KTWSPEN
+969 NTWSPEHP
-976 RDAYYPTY
+976 DAYYPTY
-984 TNTEWLNKYNYQIS
+984 TNISWINQYNYQLS
-998 TWSVEDGAY
+998 SWSVENGAY

-1014 IGYTL
+1014 VGYTF
-1019 PQSVIKKLQPLN
+1019 PQSIIKKLKPLS
-1031 RLRIY
+1031 RLRVY
-1036 FTGTDL
+1036 FTGNDL
-1042 WETSKVRDG
+1042 WETSKIRDG
-1051 WDPEQSRTAYDDHN
+1051 WDPEQSNSAYDDHS

-1071 PFNRTFTIGVDATF
+1071 PFSRTFTFGVDATF

>member
-1 MFLTIKKQIINNNTK
+1 
-16 PIMKQHFI
+16 MKQHFI
-24 QVCMLTAGL
+24 QVCMLAAGL

-80 QGGTVTDM
+80 QGGVVTDL
-88 DGHYSIKAAKGAQL
+88 DGHYSIKVSKGAQL

-123 TMSEDNQTLQEV
+123 TMSEDSQTLQDV

-151 VTVVDAK
+151 VAVVDAK

-236 KFLKDASAAIYG
+236 NFLKDASAAIYG

>member
-1 MFLTIKKQIINNNTK
+1 
-16 PIMKQHFI
+16 MKQQFI
-24 QVCMLTAGL
+24 KVCMLSGL
-33 AMPTFSASLMAAGNP
+33 AMPLFSASLMAAGNP

-70 IGVTV
+70 IGVIV

-80 QGGTVTDM
+80 QGGTVTDL
-88 DGHYSIKAAKGAQL
+88 DGHYSIKAAKGAQI
-102 KFSYIGFTEQTLK
+102 KFSYIGFTEQVLK
-115 VTGNQLNV
+115 VAGNQLNV

-151 VTVVDAK
+151 VAVVDAK

-173 QGAVPGVVITRN
+173 QGAVPGVIITRN

-200 AVSTNSASPLV
+200 AVSANTAAPLV

-236 KFLKDASAAIYG
+236 NFLKDASAAIYG
-248 SKAAGGVVLITTKRA
+248 SKAAGGVVLVTTKRA
-263 KDTKMT
+263 KDAKMT

-275 FTAKKVGM
+275 FTAKKLGL
-283 QPELMSMEQWCDAV
+283 QPELMSMDQWCDAV
-297 ETALMNDG
+297 QTALTNDG

-315 DLARKYKGSYID
+315 DLARRYKNSYID
-327 LDKSPNPFGSSGFKD
+327 LDKNPNPFGTSGFKD
-342 VADFVFSDN
+342 VADFVYSDN
-351 DWQKTLWGDSWS
+351 DWQKTLWGNSWS

-373 NQSNMFRISLGYLYD
+373 NQSNLFRISLGFLYD
-388 GSTLQWGNNN
+388 GSPLQWGNNN
-398 NQRFNL
+398 NKRFNL

-414 NFTLT
+414 NFSLV

-432 SQIGSVL
+432 SMIGSVL
-439 SAGTPQPGLPAS
+439 SASTPQPGLPAS

-464 APNWI
+464 APNWL

-486 EMATWNINKNLDAV
+486 EVATWNINKHLDAV
-500 VTIGYNTSSASRDNV
+500 VTIGYNTSSATRDNV
-515 SKAIDWYNY
+515 ENAIDWYNY
-524 AGTREVFHKP
+524 AGTRVVYNKP
-534 TQSESSYSST
+534 TQADSKYTST

-558 YHTALA
+558 YHNTFA
-564 DKHHISAMVGAQYN
+564 DVHNLSVMAGAQYN
-578 YMQYKGSGVSVKDIN
+578 YTQFKGSGVSVKDIN
-593 PELEI
+593 SSLEV
-598 PNGQGLVSISG
+598 PNGQGLVEL
-609 ASKYHEAMMSY
+609 ANVSKYHEAMMSY
-620 FSRLNYDYKERYL
+620 FGRLNYDYKERYL

-643 SKFQKENRWQFFWGL
+643 SKFQPENRWQFFWGL

-670 KPLDHIFSNL
+670 KPLSHIFSNL

-691 QSGIG
+691 QNGIG

-711 ALIGSGLLTYIDT
+711 ALIGGGLLSYIDT

-738 HNYNVGLDFGFLNNR
+738 HNYNLGLDFGFLNNR
-753 LTGSVEGF
+753 LTGTVEAF

-770 SVDYPGILGDKAP
+770 SVTYPGILGDNAP

-795 ELNLNWADRIG
+795 ELNVNWADKIG

-811 IGGMITYAT
+811 VGGMVTYAT
-820 NKVLDIGATSVI
+820 NKLIDYGATNVI
-832 SAGFK
+832 SSGLH
-837 SVQEGYPLN
+837 SNIEGYPLN
-846 SYFGYRYMGKIQTQ
+846 SYFGYRYMGKIQDAD
-860 EQLQKYTD
+860 QLQKYTD
-868 YYMSGNTLN
+868 YYYGGNTVN

-883 LGDNMFEDVNHDG
+883 LGDNMYEDVNHDG
-896 KINEKD
+896 KLNEKD
-902 LVYLGSDDPKLSYSF
+902 LVYLGTNDPKLSYSF
-917 NLGAEW
+917 NFGAEW
-923 KGIDISA
+923 KGFDFSM

-942 DGSATGTNSW
+942 DKNDGLNTW
-952 RVPMSAI
+952 RVPMQAI
-959 YQNTTTQSIG
+959 YLNTTTQSIG
-969 KTWSPEN
+969 NTWSPEHP
-976 RDAYYPTY
+976 DAYYPTY
-984 TNTEWLNKYNYQIS
+984 TNITWINKYNYQIS
-998 TWSVEDGAY
+998 SWSVEDGAY

-1019 PQSVIKKLQPLN
+1019 PQSVIKKLKPLS
-1031 RLRIY
+1031 RLRVY
-1036 FTGTDL
+1036 FTGNDL
-1042 WETSKVRDG
+1042 WETSKIRDG
-1051 WDPEQSRTAYDDHN
+1051 WDPEQSNSAYDDHA
-1065 NPLGRY
+1065 NPLARY
-1071 PFNRTFTIGVDATF
+1071 PFSRTFTFGVDATF

>member
-1 MFLTIKKQIINNNTK
+1 MKHNFIKA
-16 PIMKQHFI
+16 
-24 QVCMLTAGL
+24 CMLSGL
-33 AMPTFSASLMAAGNP
+33 VTPLFSASVLAAGNP

-80 QGGTVTDM
+80 QGGAVTDL
-88 DGHYSIKAAKGAQL
+88 DGHYSIKAAKGAQI
-102 KFSYIGFTEQTLK
+102 KFSYIGFTEQILK
-115 VTGNQLNV
+115 VTGNTLDV
-123 TMSEDNQTLQEV
+123 TMSEDSQALQEV
-135 VVVGYGV
+135 VVVGYGT

-151 VTVVDAK
+151 VAVVDAK

-173 QGAVPGVVITRN
+173 QGSVPGVVITRN

-200 AVSTNSASPLV
+200 AVSTNNASPLV

-236 KFLKDASAAIYG
+236 NFLKDASAAIYG
-248 SKAAGGVVLITTKRA
+248 SKAAGGVVLVTTKRA
-263 KDTKMT
+263 KDAKMT

-275 FTAKKVGM
+275 FTGKKIGM
-283 QPELMSMEQWCDAV
+283 QPELMTMDQWCDAV
-297 ETALMNDG
+297 ITALTNDG
-305 GTNTNWLTYV
+305 SSNTNWLTYAK
-315 DLARKYKGSYID
+315 LAQKYKGSYID
-327 LDKSPNPFGSSGFKD
+327 LDHSPNPYGGAGFTD

-363 TQHSLSLSGG
+363 TQHSLSISGG
-373 NQSNMFRISLGYLYD
+373 NQTNMFRISLGYLYD

-404 RVNDKLQVAK
+404 RINDKLQLAK
-414 NFTLT
+414 NFSLT

-432 SQIGSVL
+432 SQLNSVL
-439 SAGTPQPGLPAS
+439 SASTPQPGLPAS
-451 TIDGRPYAWGTWC
+451 TVNGRPYAWGTWC
-464 APNWI
+464 APNWV

-479 VNAINIS
+479 VNAVNIS
-486 EMATWNINKNLDAV
+486 EVANWNINKHLDAV
-500 VTIGYNTSSASRDNV
+500 VTVGYNTSSATRDKV
-515 SKAIDWYNY
+515 RKAIDWYNY
-524 AGTREVFHKP
+524 AGTRIVRTYP
-534 TQSESSYSST
+534 TQAESSYENT
-544 FSRTDYYMGSGYLN
+544 FSRTDYYMGSGYVN
-558 YHTALA
+558 YHNTFA
-564 DKHHISAMVGAQYN
+564 DAHNFSAMVGAQYN
-578 YMQYKGSGVSVKDIN
+578 YMQYKGTGVQVKDIN
-593 PELEI
+593 PDLEV
-598 PNGQGLVSISG
+598 PNGQGEIKLTN
-609 ASKYHEAMMSY
+609 ATKYHEAMMSY
-620 FSRLNYDYKERYL
+620 FGRLNYDYKQRYL

-643 SKFQKENRWQFFWGL
+643 SKFQPENRWEFFWGL

-670 KPLDHIFSNL
+670 KPLSNIFSNL

-691 QSGIG
+691 QNGIG

-711 ALIGSGLLTYIDT
+711 ALVGTGLLTYIDT

-738 HNYNVGLDFGFLNNR
+738 HNYNVGLDFGFLDNR
-753 LTGSVEGF
+753 LTGSVEAF

-770 SVDYPGILGDKAP
+770 SVQYPGILGDNAP

-795 ELNLNWADRIG
+795 ELNVNWADNIG
-806 QVKYH
+806 KVKYH
-811 IGGMITYAT
+811 VGGMITYAT
-820 NKVLDIGATSVI
+820 NKVLDYGSTEVM

-837 SVQEGYPLN
+837 DVKQGYPLN
-846 SYFGYRYMGKIQTQ
+846 SYFGYRYIGKIQNK

-868 YYMSGNTLN
+868 YYYAGNTLN

-902 LVYLGSDDPKLSYSF
+902 LVYLGTNDPKLSYSF
-917 NLGAEW
+917 NFGAEW
-923 KGIDISA
+923 KGIDVSA

-942 DGSATGTNSW
+942 DGSATGTNTW
-952 RVPMSAI
+952 RVPMAAI
-959 YQNTTTQSIG
+959 YLNTLNSSVG
-969 KTWSPEN
+969 KTWSPE
-976 RDAYYPTY
+976 RPDAYYPTY
-984 TNTEWLNKYNYQIS
+984 TNIQWINKYNYQIS
-998 TWSVEDGAY
+998 SWSVEDGAY
-1007 LRLKNLT
+1007 LRLKNVT

-1019 PQSVIKKLQPLN
+1019 PQSILKSLKPLN
-1031 RLRIY
+1031 RLRVY

-1042 WETSKVRDG
+1042 WETSKIRDG
-1051 WDPEQSRTAYDDHN
+1051 WDPEQSRNAYDDTN
-1065 NPLGRY
+1065 NALGRF

>member
-1 MFLTIKKQIINNNTK
+1 
-16 PIMKQHFI
+16 MKQHFI
-24 QVCMLTAGL
+24 QVCMLAAGL

-80 QGGTVTDM
+80 QGGVVTDL
-88 DGHYSIKAAKGAQL
+88 DGHYSIKVSKGAQL

-236 KFLKDASAAIYG
+236 NFLKDASAAIYG

-305 GTNTNWLTYV
+305 GTNTNWLTYI

-464 APNWI
+464 APNWV

-609 ASKYHEAMMSY
+609 VSKYHEAMMSY